1 MGKLIDSIRKEKK
14 ERAEQEKKQKATS
27 LTPQL
32 PSYSNVLAKQND
44 KYGLSAARKETSFDT
59 QPTEKLSLI
68 EQIKREKTAANAG
81 NIIDRLNT
89 WYKNSNNFMSN
100 YQTRFSG
107 LKGTYDD
114 PYDSGISDWLS
125 TVTEQK
131 SRFDAEADSILSYL
145 TTNRDL
151 FDEEW
156 LNATVTNLDFARKNQ
171 DSILKN
177 TEAYN
182 TFWSQFADENEYLG
196 YQNEYQKQ
204 KRIEGY
210 QSKYEGKGYED
221 IVSAL
226 GSMDD
231 SEEKDWLTY
240 ESLMRYDLNAGQ
252 EEIGRLTS
260 ILDVKNQIAAIKQEE
275 SILKLAIAKGDR
287 NAAEKLAKNN
297 QRLEALNST
306 WEHALSTYGS
316 EDNLNSLLS
325 SKRATYTQAE
335 RAQKAAELASVA
347 DPNSA
352 NYDPSFT
359 ENSQYQSTK
368 FTPENVLDKFFHT
381 TQYDL
386 GYDDLTHEYING
398 DEAFRAEVR
407 DKYRTYSSDNPYGD
421 DESPFEKAGYDKM
434 TEQQIATYNY
444 YYNTA
449 GKEKA
454 QEYLDSLEETLKYQ
468 VGVDIAKSKEGKL
481 ALQYIFAV
489 EAGIDQFEQGVGAW
503 FTGDDYIV
511 PSATQY
517 ASGIVRED
525 LAETGKKL
533 PDWLG
538 GASLGQLGYDA
549 INTTAN
555 MLPSILVST
564 VANAALPGVGTI
576 AGAGL
581 LGASAGGNARAEMLN
596 LGYSKE
602 QATSYGLMVG
612 IAEAGMEYLLGHI
625 PGLSKG
631 DGLFSTLGSK
641 VASKVDNAIS
651 RVAIALGD
659 KGTDILKAAAGK
671 AIGAVGGALDEAL
684 EEGLQTIIEPWLKEA
699 ATSVDWDDPKVDE
712 ILYSS
717 LLGAITSF
725 GFSAG
730 ETVIDGVSYPAR
742 QNAQAKEN
750 LGAYQGEIASEVVA
764 LDPKNSFA
772 KNMQAKVESGQ
783 ELSGAQLNRLV
794 KNYESSMTQKDIAT
808 MQKAAENKL
817 TERGERGDVKK
828 LAEIIVKAE
837 TGKKLTRAEE
847 STLNASDFGRSVRA
861 EMSKASLNSDQEM
874 DRWAEDIGT
883 DRINAEEY
891 NRKPLAPSRVSI
903 GGKTAATVAVKDTN
917 GNTIKA
923 EIQSV
928 EADGEKA
935 TFTLSNGETVASD
948 KVAFK
953 TEDAKLV
960 ADIATE
966 RVSRVEG
973 FTNEAATAMIK
984 GYDGNVSAVEYAEA
998 FSDAFELGANNEPS
1012 SKLVKAMNS
1021 GLSERVAHTAYVL
1034 GKESTKNVES
1044 VLKTDSKN
1052 GIINTN
1058 NESEAGYESGESLYL
1073 RDSGEWAGG
1082 QNTEGQV
1089 PRMEGGSGQAES
1101 RGETRH
1107 VADGEA
1113 ARLVNE
1119 GREVKVA
1126 DLGILGGSNVHT
1138 VRLVDQ
1144 ANETTTMKKAREA
1157 AEARGLKVKF
1167 FVGDNLTIKDKNGK
1181 WFAAR
1186 AFIKGE
1192 YVFIRADHPSYTAD
1206 QLMRHE
1212 LGHDKIAK
1220 GEVDIN
1226 AVRERL
1232 IETVGKE
1239 NIDFTAKI
1247 YADAYIGS
1255 GMSAEEIWEECI
1267 CDSLGDMNVFNGKE
1281 ARTFMAEML
1290 PEINKAINETKS
1302 PTQTRGS
1309 PEGKA
1314 SRDNLTDEQYY
1325 NFGWVRANDV
1335 ISSGYWKNFTSN
1347 YAEAVNNKNFDRITP
1362 NGEYMIEV
1370 YDANLNEGAQIID
1383 HIVFAKGDIGN
1394 PEITRI
1400 IEIDSKNET
1409 KLSDERGYIYAL
1421 ERNGIRAE
1429 ADDLLK
1435 IHTSANARSASQRER
1450 IGGSD
1455 ARNSSRLNA
1464 KRSRSEINANPITR
1478 TQVNEDENTVTITYK
1493 NGETVTE
1500 KFSSPEEAKASG
1512 KVGDAKFSIE
1522 FADDIANKQRQFAAD
1537 GLSRISSE
1545 ELEKAIADTA
1555 HMVNEM
1561 KPYANI
1567 LPQDKVGK
1575 TLVKNGSYDVSVE
1588 NTTVCIRTLAYN
1600 SFVDM
1605 VSEKVGRP
1613 LTQMESFLVSQ
1624 KLYDIAKEPQCLY
1637 CYVSLDRKAFNE
1649 MVIRYTEQRDAAI
1662 AAYEAA
1668 GKPKLPSSFNAE
1680 WTLFKEFLTGR
1691 KPTKNMWD
1699 RYVGWINAYNKGDR
1713 LVSLSDISTEAKRL
1727 ELVEGGGETA
1737 SQVKDILKYAQSA
1750 SWAKK
1755 QTQYVAYY
1763 DEILKLKPAVIRNL
1777 NNHYGMRWYSFSDYS
1792 GAFIVENM
1800 QQITDAAIRGLKG
1813 LSYTKDTD
1821 FAEIF
1826 APTGMNINISVYA
1839 KKTAEGGYEIDAK
1852 QSANIEE
1859 AIKLREQYP
1868 NVGIVVVATD
1878 KAGVE
1883 WALAQ
1888 EWSDVVIPFHT
1899 VRTGADVAEFYNWEI
1914 FNAEQNDTVSDQ
1926 NLWDAYTRDVGKK
1939 KASKMVYPSEH
1950 QNNRE
1955 TYLSICEKRG
1965 LTPRFKS
1972 FLENPN
1978 YMKLV
1983 NETRQSEGE
1992 TSPLKANYNLE
2003 AAERSFDKFV
2013 EKGGYYEGWY
2023 NDGIDVDGEADI
2035 VAEDV
2040 RAGKRANEVGYGRQD
2055 VNFEDVAK
2063 GRRVNREHGKASREL
2078 DTEYLSAVN
2087 RGDMETAQKMVD
2099 EAAKKAGY
2107 TIKAYH
2113 GSNADFTVFDKAR
2126 VGKGNDQY
2134 GAGFY
2139 FASNADVTELY
2150 GKKRYD
2156 TYLNIKKPVRLVS
2169 RPGDHGNPLYN
2180 ARITQAQAYQILK
2193 RHPLMYDKE
2202 NSPLGD
2208 FYDEYWSGG
2217 AKEWMVRDLAK
2228 KYDTIGAL
2236 DGDVVLYR
2244 DYPNELHEAIRD
2256 VTGYDGVV
2264 VYFETENMVDE
2275 RNDYY
2280 YVAWFDN
2287 QMKSADPVVRD
2298 DNGDVIPLTER
2309 FDPENND
2316 IRYSRELDD
2325 LSIDDFL
2332 LEALWED
2339 DNWDDLG
2346 LFGGD
2351 SSIED
2356 VSETL
2361 DIAPERIEI
2370 LFYREGLGDSY
2381 IDDGRK
2387 AVMTQARIDEAIE
2400 YNGASNP
2407 AYARRLITRI
2417 SPKDFI
2423 DLTVLRE
2430 NQNRAIFD
2438 AKVQGDH
2445 GNTMDGYDYEKAL
2458 KDSHSNPYLV
2468 IDLPTGQVIGHNGRH
2483 RMRAMELLGIQSV
2496 EIEVE
2501 LYDEGVVKY
2510 HDGIIKDLKISSQFD
2525 TKMQTILSNI
2535 IPLNESYRK
2544 DIENT
2549 YGEKHHPGARV
2560 KYSRELDF
2568 LDFMEQQT
2576 DREVLANAF
2585 ESVAQNDVEKAK
2597 LKDYRENIDRLNT
2610 EEEKLMKLRAE
2621 IKELS
2626 FAKGARDISKIAA
2639 LRQEAEKTANRIGI
2653 YDKRLLT
2660 LEASKPL
2667 RAVLEREKQK
2677 SYNRAKAEARADLD
2691 AYRERALM
2699 KQEELKT
2706 RYQESKKRGVEGR
2719 KKTEVRHKI
2728 QGVVGELNTLLLN
2741 PTAKKHIKEELRRGV
2756 AEALSAF
2763 NMDTIGAEERL
2774 AEINR
2779 KLQNES
2785 DPYEIARLL
2794 ESYNRI
2800 KNQDANL
2807 KEKLEKLNTAY
2818 EKIKDSD
2825 DIELNLAYQE
2835 IIQNSIKAVSEKV
2848 GDTSIRDMTLEE
2860 LELVY
2865 DLFKM
2870 IRHTIRDANK
2880 AFKAK
2885 KALTITQM
2893 SEAAN
2898 QEIRTVAG
2906 QPYQRNVVSATAQ
2919 RMGWSLLK
2927 PYVAFRTI
2935 GSDVFTDL
2943 YRELRNGEDTFYADV
2958 TEAQT
2963 FIEDQYDKHG
2973 FKNWDMKATKT
2984 FKSKSGKEFEL
2995 TLEQMMTLYAYSKRE
3010 QAHAHIM
3017 EGGIV
3022 FEDALVVK
3030 KNKLGVPIKY
3040 EVTTKD
3046 AFNLS
3051 VETFTEIAS
3060 SLTEEQKAFV
3070 DAMQAYL
3077 SEDMGAKGNEISMQL
3092 LGVKLFKEKFYLPI
3106 KSSRYYMN
3114 FKAEEAGEVK
3124 LRNPAFSKETVHH
3137 ANNPIVLHNF
3147 TDLWAEHINDM
3158 SMYHAFVLALEDFTR
3173 VYNYKT
3179 RTDANV
3185 ETMDTK
3191 ATLET
3196 AYPGVTNYINKFLK
3210 DMNGGVRVETVG
3222 WAEKLTSLS
3231 KKGAVLGS
3239 ASVAVQQPSAIM
3251 RAMAY
3256 INPKYFVGEK
3266 VSEGKH
3272 KEKWVELKKYAPIAG
3287 IKEMGRFD
3295 VGMGQSTPDWIKA
3308 EKNILE
3314 KGEDFLSL
3322 LPAFMDEVTWLSIWN
3337 AVKRETA
3344 HNYPKLATSSEAFL
3358 TLAGERFTDVI
3369 SLSQVYDSVFSR
3381 SDIMRN
3387 KSWIAKSLT
3396 AFMAEPT
3403 TTLNMLW
3410 DACVQGKR
3418 TGSKKGFVATTTAT
3432 GGAVMAAIVF
3442 NTFLKS
3448 FVMAMRDDDEDE
3460 SYIEKYLEHFA
3471 SDLKDDLNPL
3481 NLIPFVKD
3489 IWSIYK
3495 GYDVERMDMM
3505 LFSDLKDAIAAFD
3518 SDNKTLYEKWSGLI
3532 GAVSALFGVPFK
3544 NVERDVRALFNTIFG
3559 EREETTLEG
3568 MIYAIEKGWTG
3579 DEKSN
3584 GQQLYEAM
3592 LKGDAKHIERVKAR
3606 FEDQDAVDS
3615 AVYKALRDN
3624 DERITAAAE
3633 ARYNGDIA
3641 GYMSIAKEIIA
3652 EGIFSQDTVV
3662 SAINSKMN
3670 ALKKAEKTEDSEDLT
3685 SDKAESIYRVE
3696 DFYKAIRGNDIA
3708 TAYIVRED
3716 IINVA
3721 IDNGKSKKAAESA
3734 FESSVA
3740 SFVGDRY
3747 KSGLVGDKEAADML
3761 TNYAGMTE
3769 DEASSRIRY
3778 WAFVAE
3784 NPEYKD
3790 LSESAVNKYY
3800 DGYYKT
3806 EDEEEVLY
3814 CKSAQSF
3821 GITLDIYAE
3830 YVREKSGL
3838 TKKEDIMYIINI
3850 LPLTKEQKDALY
3862 YLNGWAKST
3871 IREAPWR

>member
-1 MGKLIDSIRKEKK
+1 MGKLIDAIKKEKK
-14 ERAEQEKKQKATS
+14 ERAEQEKKQKTAS

-32 PSYSNVLAKQND
+32 PSYSNVLAKNND
-44 KYGLSAARKETSFDT
+44 KYGLSAARTEKSFDV
-59 QPTEKLSLI
+59 QPTEKLGLI
-68 EQIKREKTAANAG
+68 DQIKRDKTAANSG
-81 NIIDRLNT
+81 SIVDRLNT
-89 WYKNSNNFMSN
+89 WYKNNNNFMSN

-107 LKGTYDD
+107 LTGTYDD
-114 PYDSGISDWLS
+114 PYDSGISDWLT

-131 SRFDAEADSILSYL
+131 SRFDAEAESILSYL

-156 LNATVTNLDFARKNQ
+156 LNATVTNLDYTRKQQ
-171 DSILKN
+171 DSIIKN
-177 TEAYN
+177 SEAYKN
-182 TFWSQFADENEYLG
+182 YWSQFADENEYLG
-196 YQNEYQKQ
+196 YQQEYQKQ
-204 KRIEGY
+204 KRYEGY
-210 QSKYEGKGYED
+210 QSKYEGQSYED
-221 IVSAL
+221 LVSAL
-226 GSMDD
+226 GTMDD
-231 SEEKDWLTY
+231 GEEKDWLKS
-240 ESLMRYDLNAGQ
+240 ESLMRYDLNSGR
-252 EEIGRLTS
+252 EEIDRLQSYADMYEEATS
-260 ILDVKNQIAAIKQEE
+260 SIPALKILIQQKERELKYGHFVDTAKVTKELNDAKNQLARYENTLSQLGNLDIN
-275 SILKLAIAKGDR
+275 KLKGDISQKS
-287 NAAEKLAKNN
+287 A
-297 QRLEALNST
+297 
-306 WEHALSTYGS
+306 
-316 EDNLNSLLS
+316 D
-325 SKRATYTQAE
+325 YTLAE

-347 DPNSA
+347 DENSKG
-352 NYDPSFT
+352 YDPEFNTYS
-359 ENSQYQSTK
+359 ELGQHIPY
-368 FTPENVLDKFFHT
+368 ENVGSVKHKN
-381 TQYDL
+381 
-386 GYDDLTHEYING
+386 GIAVYDDLKAATLALNEHRVGTELYTYENLSSRGEGILGYFEGLKGASEYNSENNKSVETFRKMNETEFATLAYYLKKDEENG
-398 DEAFRAEVR
+398 TDLA
-407 DKYRTYSSDNPYGD
+407 
-421 DESPFEKAGYDKM
+421 
-434 TEQQIATYNY
+434 
-444 YYNTA
+444 
-449 GKEKA
+449 A
-454 QEYLDSLEETLKYQ
+454 QYIDSIKETLNAR
-468 VGVDIAKSKEGKL
+468 VAVDIAESKKDNL
-481 ALQYIFAV
+481 ALQYVFAA
-489 EAGIDQFEQGVGAW
+489 EAGLDQFFQGRDAW
-503 FTGDDYIV
+503 FAGEDYIV
-511 PSATQY
+511 PSATQI
-517 ASGIVRED
+517 ASGMIRED
-525 LAETGKKL
+525 LAETGKQI
-533 PDWLG
+533 DWLG
-538 GASLGQLGYDA
+538 GTSLGQIGYDA
-549 INTTAN
+549 ISTTSN
-555 MLPSILVST
+555 MLPSILAST
-564 VANAALPGVGTI
+564 ASNMLIPGSGAVV
-576 AGAGL
+576 GAGV
-581 LGASAGGNARAEMLN
+581 LGMSAGGNARAEMIN
-596 LGYSKE
+596 LGYSAE
-602 QATSYGLMVG
+602 QANSYGLMVG
-612 IAEAGMEYLLGHI
+612 VAEAGMEYLLGHI

-631 DGLFSTLGSK
+631 DGIFSTLGTK

-659 KGTDILKAAAGK
+659 KGTAILKAAAGK

-699 ATSVDWDDPKVDE
+699 ATSVDWDAPNVDE
-712 ILYSS
+712 VLYSS

-730 ETVIDGVSYPAR
+730 ETVVQGVSYPAV
-742 QNAQAKEN
+742 QNAQAKETY
-750 LGAYQGEIASEVVA
+750 GDAQSELAAEAVA
-764 LDPKNSFA
+764 LNPNNTFA
-772 KNMQAKVESGQ
+772 KNMQAKVDGGK
-783 ELSGAQLNRLV
+783 ELSGAQLNKLV
-794 KNYESSMTQKDIAT
+794 KLNEAAKGKEAAESSAT
-808 MQKAAENKL
+808 VSDMEKGTENSTVAREGVASNAEAKSATNA
-817 TERGERGDVKK
+817 T
-828 LAEIIVKAE
+828 VKANE
-837 TGKKLTRAEE
+837 ASEGNSAAMVVAK
-847 STLNASDFGRSVRA
+847 NA
-861 EMSKASLNSDQEM
+861 K
-874 DRWAEDIGT
+874 
-883 DRINAEEY
+883 
-891 NRKPLAPSRVSI
+891 
-903 GGKTAATVAVKDTN
+903 GKTVN
-917 GNTIKA
+917 A

-935 TFTLSNGETVASD
+935 TFTLSNGETVSSD

-966 RVSRVEG
+966 RVSRVDG

-1021 GLSERVAHTAYVL
+1021 GLSESVAHAAYVL

-1058 NESEAGYESGESLYL
+1058 INESEAGYESGESIHL
-1073 RDSGEWAGG
+1073 RDGGEWAGG

-1089 PRMEGGSGQAES
+1089 SRMESSAGQAES
-1101 RGETRH
+1101 RGEINRG
-1107 VADGEA
+1107 VADSEA

-1119 GREVKVA
+1119 GQEVKVA
-1126 DLGILGGSNVHT
+1126 DLGILGGSSEHT
-1138 VRLVDQ
+1138 VKLVDQ
-1144 ANETTTMKKAREA
+1144 ANETSSMKEARKN

-1186 AFIKGE
+1186 AFVKGE
-1192 YVFIRADHPSYTAD
+1192 YVFVRADHSKYTSD

-1212 LGHDKIAK
+1212 IGHDKIAK
-1220 GEVDIN
+1220 GEVDIK

-1232 IETVGKE
+1232 VEKVGKE
-1239 NIDFTAKI
+1239 NVDFTAKI

-1281 ARTFMAEML
+1281 ARAFMEGML
-1290 PEINKAINETKS
+1290 PEINKAISETKS

-1314 SRDNLTDEQYY
+1314 SWERHDLYTATKAFAREVAPGLRGAFARSLAFQTNDMSEGEIRILLVAGYIFEADGYMHGRMLAPY
-1325 NFGWVRANDV
+1325 NENTKKLLEVKE
-1335 ISSGYWKNFTSN
+1335 SGYD
-1347 YAEAVNNKNFDRITP
+1347 EIDE
-1362 NGEYMIEV
+1362 NGETAGLWSQAVQNAEQRGSS
-1370 YDANLNEGAQIID
+1370 DID
-1383 HIVFAKGDIGN
+1383 VS
-1394 PEITRI
+1394 R
-1400 IEIDSKNET
+1400 
-1409 KLSDERGYIYAL
+1409 RG
-1421 ERNGIRAE
+1421 RSG
-1429 ADDLLK
+1429 ADDRLLG
-1435 IHTSANARSASQRER
+1435 ASSE
-1450 IGGSD
+1450 
-1455 ARNSSRLNA
+1455 RNSSGNNERVRETLETKEEA
-1464 KRSRSEINANPITR
+1464 ERILSQLKKLYGLEEASEASK
-1478 TQVNEDENTVTITYK
+1478 Y
-1493 NGETVTE
+1493 
-1500 KFSSPEEAKASG
+1500 SSPEEAKASG
-1512 KVGDAKFSIE
+1512 SVSDAKFSIE

-1561 KPYANI
+1561 KPYSNI

-1680 WTLFKEFLTGR
+1680 WTLFKEFLNGR

-1727 ELVEGGGETA
+1727 ELVEGGGDIA

-1839 KKTAEGGYEIDAK
+1839 KKTESGYEIDAK

-1983 NETRQSEGE
+1983 NETRQSEGQ
-1992 TSPLKANYNLE
+1992 TSPLKAVYNLE

-2063 GRRVNREHGKASREL
+2063 GRKTNREHGKASREL

-2298 DNGDVIPLTER
+2298 DNGDVIPLAER

-2316 IRYSRELDD
+2316 IRYSREL
-2325 LSIDDFL
+2325 
-2332 LEALWED
+2332 E
-2339 DNWDDLG
+2339 
-2346 LFGGD
+2346 
-2351 SSIED
+2351 
-2356 VSETL
+2356 
-2361 DIAPERIEI
+2361 
-2370 LFYREGLGDSY
+2370 
-2381 IDDGRK
+2381 
-2387 AVMTQARIDEAIE
+2387 
-2400 YNGASNP
+2400 
-2407 AYARRLITRI
+2407 
-2417 SPKDFI
+2417 
-2423 DLTVLRE
+2423 
-2430 NQNRAIFD
+2430 
-2438 AKVQGDH
+2438 
-2445 GNTMDGYDYEKAL
+2445 
-2458 KDSHSNPYLV
+2458 
-2468 IDLPTGQVIGHNGRH
+2468 
-2483 RMRAMELLGIQSV
+2483 
-2496 EIEVE
+2496 
-2501 LYDEGVVKY
+2501 
-2510 HDGIIKDLKISSQFD
+2510 
-2525 TKMQTILSNI
+2525 
-2535 IPLNESYRK
+2535 
-2544 DIENT
+2544 
-2549 YGEKHHPGARV
+2549 
-2560 KYSRELDF
+2560 F

-2597 LKDYRENIDRLNT
+2597 LKDYRENVNRLNT

-2626 FAKGARDISKIAA
+2626 FAKGARDISKIAE
-2639 LRQEAEKTANRIGI
+2639 LREEAEKTSNRIGI

-2699 KQEELKT
+2699 KQQELKT
-2706 RYQESKKRGVEGR
+2706 RYQESKRRGVEGR
-2719 KKTEVRHKI
+2719 HKTEVRHKI

-2785 DPYEIARLL
+2785 DPYEIERLL

-2807 KEKLEKLNTAY
+2807 KVKLEKLNTAY
-2818 EKIKDSD
+2818 EKIKDTD

-2835 IIQNSIKAVSEKV
+2835 VIQNSIKAVSEKV
-2848 GDTSIRDMTLEE
+2848 GDTSIRDMTLEQ
-2860 LELVY
+2860 LEMVY

-2880 AFKAK
+2880 AFNAK

-2893 SEAAN
+2893 AEAAN
-2898 QEIRTVAG
+2898 QEVRTVGG
-2906 QPYQRNVVSATAQ
+2906 QPYQRNAISAALL
-2919 RMGWSLLK
+2919 RSGWTFLK

-2935 GSDVFTDL
+2935 GSDTFTDL
-2943 YRELRNGEDTFYADV
+2943 YRELRNGEDTFYKDV
-2958 TEAQT
+2958 NEAQA
-2963 FIEDQYDKHG
+2963 FIEEQYKKHG

-3022 FEDALVVK
+3022 LEDALVVK

-3051 VETFTEIAS
+3051 VDTFTEIAS
-3060 SLTEEQKAFV
+3060 SLTKEQKAFV

-3077 SEDMGAKGNEISMQL
+3077 SEDMGAKGNEISMKL

-3124 LRNPAFSKETVHH
+3124 LRSPSFSKETVHH

-3158 SMYHAFVLALEDFTR
+3158 SMYHSFVLALEDFTR

-3196 AYPGVTNYINKFLK
+3196 AYPGVTKYINKFLK
-3210 DMNGGVRVETVG
+3210 DMNGGVRSETVG
-3222 WAEKLTSLS
+3222 FAEKLTSLA

-3239 ASVAVQQPSAIM
+3239 ASVAIQQPSAIM

-3266 VSEGKH
+3266 VSEGNH
-3272 KEKWVELKKYAPIAG
+3272 KQKWEELKKYAPIAG

-3295 VGMGQSTPDWIKA
+3295 VGMGASTKDI
-3308 EKNILE
+3308 ILTE
-3314 KGEDFLSL
+3314 NHESTLSL
-3322 LPAFMDEVTWLSIWN
+3322 IKKLDVKGVAANAKDFVVDSNYRDEVISKGPAFMDEVTWLSIWN

-3344 HNYPKLATSSEAFL
+3344 HNHPKLATSSEEFL

-3381 SDIMRN
+3381 SDLMRN

-3396 AFMAEPT
+3396 AFMAEPS

-3410 DACVQGKR
+3410 DSCVQGKR
-3418 TGSKKGFVATTTAT
+3418 TGNVKGLVATTAST

-3442 NTFLKS
+3442 NSFLKS

-3460 SYIEKYLEHFA
+3460 SYIEKYLESFVG
-3471 SDLKDDLNPL
+3471 DLKDNLNPL

-3489 IWSIYK
+3489 IVSIFK
-3495 GYDVERMDMM
+3495 GYDVERMDVA
-3505 LFSDLKDAIAAFD
+3505 LISDLKDAWDAFD

-3532 GAVSALFGVPFK
+3532 GAVSALFGVPVK
-3544 NVERDVRALFNTIFG
+3544 NIERDARALFNTIFG
-3559 EREETTLEG
+3559 EHEETTLEG
-3568 MIYAIEKGWTG
+3568 MLYAIEKGWTG

-3592 LKGDAKHIERVKAR
+3592 LKGDTKHIERVKAR
-3606 FEDQDAVDS
+3606 FEDQDAIDS
-3615 AVYKALRDN
+3615 ALYKALKENDVRVKEAAKARDG
-3624 DERITAAAE
+3624 
-3633 ARYNGDIA
+3633 GDIA
-3641 GYMSIAKEIIA
+3641 GFTAIAKEIVG
-3652 EGIFSQDTVV
+3652 EGIFSQDNVV
-3662 SAINSKMN
+3662 AAINSEIRAFSSKISE
-3670 ALKKAEKTEDSEDLT
+3670 AASAKLAGEEKEYKDMLGKLVETYEGVYTREEIEEAIAKSEPKESTDSDEI
-3685 SDKAESIYRVE
+3685 KSIYVVE
-3696 DFYKAIRGNDIA
+3696 DFYKAVRGNDLA
-3708 TAYIVRED
+3708 TAYAVRED
-3716 IINVA
+3716 IIGAAV
-3721 IDNGKSKKAAESA
+3721 DNGKSRKAAESV
-3734 FESSVA
+3734 FESSVS

-3747 KSGLVGDKEAADML
+3747 KSGLIEDEVAADML
-3761 TNYAGMTE
+3761 TNYAGMSE
-3769 DEASSRIRY
+3769 AEASSRIRY
-3778 WAFVAE
+3778 WAFVTE

-3821 GITLDIYAE
+3821 GITLDVYAE

-3838 TKKEDIMYIINI
+3838 TKKEDIMYIINT

>member
-1 MGKLIDSIRKEKK
+1 MSLAERRKRLQELK
-14 ERAEQEKKQKATS
+14 EQEKNGTSTASMTTTRVSDYRSERSKRLAEIKQAEQQDRLTS
-27 LTPQL
+27 LSSEL
-32 PSYSNVLAKQND
+32 
-44 KYGLSAARKETSFDT
+44 TSRIDT
-59 QPTEKLSLI
+59 WFKNNE
-68 EQIKREKTAANAG
+68 NYV
-81 NIIDRLNT
+81 NN
-89 WYKNSNNFMSN
+89 YKS
-100 YQTRFSG
+100 RFSG
-107 LKGTYDD
+107 VTGSYTD
-114 PYDSGISDWLS
+114 PYDSDISNWVS
-125 TVTEQK
+125 TVTTQK
-131 SRFDAEADSILSYL
+131 SNFD
-145 TTNRDL
+145 
-151 FDEEW
+151 
-156 LNATVTNLDFARKNQ
+156 
-171 DSILKN
+171 
-177 TEAYN
+177 TEAASIKSIIEENKDYLN
-182 TFWSQFADENEYLG
+182 SDWVNEVFSAFDSASKVQSDIVGASNSFGEYWSQWESPEAYAEWAGAVAE
-196 YQNEYQKQ
+196 
-204 KRIEGY
+204 R
-210 QSKYEGKGYED
+210 
-221 IVSAL
+221 
-226 GSMDD
+226 
-231 SEEKDWLTY
+231 EKLLSVD
-240 ESLMRYDLNAGQ
+240 
-252 EEIGRLTS
+252 LTS
-260 ILDVKNQIAAIKQEE
+260 SANDIAVLENVYNAVKHAESEIQRLESEKQMLNLAAAKGSADARAQLEANEKQIAAHKQTLQE
-275 SILKLAIAKGDR
+275 ADAKYYS
-287 NAAEKLAKNN
+287 K
-297 QRLEALNST
+297 
-306 WEHALSTYGS
+306 
-316 EDNLNSLLS
+316 DNLSALLS
-325 SKRATYTQAE
+325 SKKAEYTTAE
-335 RAQKAAELASVA
+335 RAQNAAKLASVA
-347 DPNSA
+347 DANSEL
-352 NYDPSFT
+352 YDPNFDAYS
-359 ENSQYQSTK
+359 E
-368 FTPENVLDKFFHT
+368 
-381 TQYDL
+381 L
-386 GYDDLTHEYING
+386 GKAISYESVGGSKKQNGITVYDDLKAATLALNEYYAGEELFTKDMLVPGKGISGYIQGLKGISEYNSENIKVVDTFREMNENEFATLAYYLKKDEENG
-398 DEAFRAEVR
+398 TDLAEQYV
-407 DKYRTYSSDNPYGD
+407 
-421 DESPFEKAGYDKM
+421 ES
-434 TEQQIATYNY
+434 IR
-444 YYNTA
+444 
-449 GKEKA
+449 
-454 QEYLDSLEETLKYQ
+454 ETLNTR
-468 VGVDIAKSKEGKL
+468 VAVDIAEAKKDNL
-481 ALQYIFAV
+481 ALQYVFAA
-489 EAGIDQFEQGVGAW
+489 EAGLDQFYQGRDAW
-503 FTGDDYIV
+503 FADEDYIV
-511 PSATQY
+511 PSATQI
-517 ASGIVRED
+517 ASGMIRED
-525 LAETGKKL
+525 LAETGKQIE
-533 PDWLG
+533 WLG
-538 GASLGQLGYDA
+538 GVSLGQIGYDA

-555 MLPSILVST
+555 MLPSILAST
-564 VANAALPGVGTI
+564 AVNMAVP
-576 AGAGL
+576 GAGTVVGAGV
-581 LGASAGGNARAEMLN
+581 LGMSAGGNARAEMLN

-612 IAEAGMEYLLGHI
+612 VAEAGMEYLLGHI

-631 DGLFSTLGSK
+631 DGVFSTLGTK
-641 VASKVDNAIS
+641 VATKIDNAIS

-659 KGTDILKAAAGK
+659 KGVEILQMVAGK

-730 ETVIDGVSYPAR
+730 ETVLQSVSSPIR
-742 QNAQAKEN
+742 QNAEAKQN
-750 LGAYQGEIASEVVA
+750 LGAYQSEIAAEAVA
-764 LDPKNSFA
+764 LNPNSKFA
-772 KNMQAKVESGQ
+772 QNMQAKVEGGKD
-783 ELSGAQLNRLV
+783 LSGAQLNRLV
-794 KNYESSMTQKDIAT
+794 KNYESSLSKNDADKIKSATVSRLTELGESGDVEVIASALT
-808 MQKAAENKL
+808 KQLTGKTLSIAERTALKKSTFGQRVANELNADNIRSGGYTSAWAENLGTDRVNVK
-817 TERGERGDVKK
+817 EYNRGLMESEDAPKRVALPKSASSVAVKNAK
-828 LAEIIVKAE
+828 
-837 TGKKLTRAEE
+837 GKT
-847 STLNASDFGRSVRA
+847 VRA
-861 EMSKASLNSDQEM
+861 EIKGVEVNGKQE
-874 DRWAEDIGT
+874 
-883 DRINAEEY
+883 
-891 NRKPLAPSRVSI
+891 V
-903 GGKTAATVAVKDTN
+903 
-917 GNTIKA
+917 
-923 EIQSV
+923 
-928 EADGEKA
+928 
-935 TFTLSNGETVASD
+935 FTLTNGETVKRGD
-948 KVAFK
+948 VAFQS
-953 TEDAKLV
+953 EDAKLV
-960 ADIATE
+960 ADTAVE

-973 FTNEAATAMIK
+973 FTDEAATAMIK
-984 GYDGNVSAVEYAEA
+984 GYDGSVGAARYITLFDEA
-998 FSDAFELGANNEPS
+998 YELGAADKPS
-1012 SKLVKAMNS
+1012 SNLTRVMNG
-1021 GLSERVAHTAYVL
+1021 GLGESAAYAAYVL

-1044 VLKTDSKN
+1044 VLKTESKN

-1058 NESEAGYESGESLYL
+1058 NNSEAENESGESIHL
-1073 RDSGEWAGG
+1073 RDSGERAGG
-1082 QNTEGQV
+1082 KNTGRQISRVE
-1089 PRMEGGSGQAES
+1089 SSTGQAES
-1101 RGETRH
+1101 RGENTRN

-1113 ARLVNE
+1113 ARFVNE

-1126 DLGILGGSNVHT
+1126 DLGILGGSSEHT

-1144 ANETTTMKKAREA
+1144 ANETSSMKEARAA

-1167 FVGDNLTIKDKNGK
+1167 FVGDNLTIKGKDGK

-1192 YVFIRADHPSYTAD
+1192 YVFIRADHPKYTSD

-1212 LGHDKIAK
+1212 LGHDMIAK
-1220 GEVDIN
+1220 GEVDID

-1232 IETVGKE
+1232 IEAVGKDK
-1239 NIDFTAKI
+1239 IDEVAEA
-1247 YADAYIGS
+1247 YADAYDGS
-1255 GMSAEEIWEECI
+1255 GLSAEEVWEECI
-1267 CDSLGDMNVFNGKE
+1267 CDSLGDMNIFAGKDVVNDLL
-1281 ARTFMAEML
+1281 MADMI
-1290 PEINKAINETKS
+1290 PEINRAANEGKS
-1302 PTQTRGS
+1302 PTQMRGS

-1314 SRDNLTDEQYY
+1314 SRDTNRYTEKEYRD
-1325 NFGWVRANDV
+1325 FGWARANDV
-1335 ISSGYWKNFTSN
+1335 ISASESEDLRSKFAAIVSGQAIAPKTKS
-1347 YAEAVNNKNFDRITP
+1347 
-1362 NGEYMIEV
+1362 GEYMIAIGEDV
-1370 YDANLNEGAQIID
+1370 NNKIAYM
-1383 HIVFAKGDIGN
+1383 KGTITD
-1394 PEITRI
+1394 PVITRVL
-1400 IEIDSKNET
+1400 EIDEYNET
-1409 KLSDERGYIYAL
+1409 KLDEKRRETYAL
-1421 ERNGIRAE
+1421 EGRGIQR
-1429 ADDLLK
+1429 K
-1435 IHTSANARSASQRER
+1435 TGGIFHVNTSASFRGTEHQQRNSRQGERHNNQLNSQRS
-1450 IGGSD
+1450 GSGKTAYRFEAKFD
-1455 ARNSSRLNA
+1455 DDGNEVSR
-1464 KRSRSEINANPITR
+1464 K
-1478 TQVNEDENTVTITYK
+1478 Y
-1493 NGETVTE
+1493 
-1500 KFSSPEEAKASG
+1500 SSPEEAKTSG
-1512 KVGDAKFSIE
+1512 KVSDAKFSIE

-1555 HMVNEM
+1555 HMVSEM

-1680 WTLFKEFLTGR
+1680 WTLFKEFLAGR

-1727 ELVEGGGETA
+1727 ELVEGGGDIA

-1839 KKTAEGGYEIDAK
+1839 KKTADGGYEIDAK
-1852 QSANIEE
+1852 QSADIQKAIE
-1859 AIKLREQYP
+1859 LRKEYP

-1983 NETRQSEGE
+1983 NETRQSEGQ
-1992 TSPLKANYNLE
+1992 TSPLKAKYNLE

-2040 RAGKRANEVGYGRQD
+2040 RAGRRANEVGYGRQD

-2063 GRRVNREHGKASREL
+2063 GRRVNREHGKA
-2078 DTEYLSAVN
+2078 
-2087 RGDMETAQKMVD
+2087 
-2099 EAAKKAGY
+2099 
-2107 TIKAYH
+2107 
-2113 GSNADFTVFDKAR
+2113 
-2126 VGKGNDQY
+2126 
-2134 GAGFY
+2134 
-2139 FASNADVTELY
+2139 
-2150 GKKRYD
+2150 
-2156 TYLNIKKPVRLVS
+2156 
-2169 RPGDHGNPLYN
+2169 
-2180 ARITQAQAYQILK
+2180 
-2193 RHPLMYDKE
+2193 
-2202 NSPLGD
+2202 
-2208 FYDEYWSGG
+2208 
-2217 AKEWMVRDLAK
+2217 
-2228 KYDTIGAL
+2228 
-2236 DGDVVLYR
+2236 
-2244 DYPNELHEAIRD
+2244 
-2256 VTGYDGVV
+2256 
-2264 VYFETENMVDE
+2264 
-2275 RNDYY
+2275 
-2280 YVAWFDN
+2280 
-2287 QMKSADPVVRD
+2287 
-2298 DNGDVIPLTER
+2298 
-2309 FDPENND
+2309 
-2316 IRYSRELDD
+2316 
-2325 LSIDDFL
+2325 
-2332 LEALWED
+2332 
-2339 DNWDDLG
+2339 
-2346 LFGGD
+2346 
-2351 SSIED
+2351 
-2356 VSETL
+2356 
-2361 DIAPERIEI
+2361 
-2370 LFYREGLGDSY
+2370 
-2381 IDDGRK
+2381 
-2387 AVMTQARIDEAIE
+2387 
-2400 YNGASNP
+2400 
-2407 AYARRLITRI
+2407 
-2417 SPKDFI
+2417 
-2423 DLTVLRE
+2423 
-2430 NQNRAIFD
+2430 
-2438 AKVQGDH
+2438 
-2445 GNTMDGYDYEKAL
+2445 
-2458 KDSHSNPYLV
+2458 
-2468 IDLPTGQVIGHNGRH
+2468 
-2483 RMRAMELLGIQSV
+2483 
-2496 EIEVE
+2496 
-2501 LYDEGVVKY
+2501 
-2510 HDGIIKDLKISSQFD
+2510 
-2525 TKMQTILSNI
+2525 
-2535 IPLNESYRK
+2535 
-2544 DIENT
+2544 
-2549 YGEKHHPGARV
+2549 
-2560 KYSRELDF
+2560 SRELDF

-2597 LKDYRENIDRLNT
+2597 LKDYRENIDRLNA

-2626 FAKGARDISKIAA
+2626 FAKGARDISKIAE

-2677 SYNRAKAEARADLD
+2677 TYNRAKAEARADLD

-2699 KQEELKT
+2699 KQEALKT
-2706 RYQESKKRGVEGR
+2706 RYQESKARGVEGR

-2728 QGVVGELNTLLLN
+2728 KGIVGELDTLLRN
-2741 PTAKKHIKEELRRGV
+2741 PTSKKHIKEELRRGV
-2756 AEALSAF
+2756 AEALMAF

-2774 AEINR
+2774 AEINK

-2785 DPYEIARLL
+2785 DPYEIAHLL

-2835 IIQNSIKAVSEKV
+2835 VIQNSIKAVSEKV
-2848 GDTSIRDMTLEE
+2848 GDTSIRDMTLEQ
-2860 LELVY
+2860 LEMVY

-2943 YRELRNGEDTFYADV
+2943 YRELRNGEDTFYTDV
-2958 TEAQT
+2958 KESID
-2963 FIEDQYDKHG
+2963 FVEEQYKKHG
-2973 FKNWDMKATKT
+2973 FKDWDMKETKT

-3051 VETFTEIAS
+3051 VDTFTQIAS
-3060 SLTEEQKAFV
+3060 TLTEEQKAFV
-3070 DAMQAYL
+3070 DEMQAYL
-3077 SEDMGAKGNEISMQL
+3077 SDTMGAKGNEISMQL

-3106 KSSRYYMN
+3106 KSSQYYMN

-3124 LRNPAFSKETVHH
+3124 LRSPAFSKETVHH

-3158 SMYHAFVLALEDFTR
+3158 SMYHSFVLALEDFTR

-3179 RTDANV
+3179 KTDANV

-3196 AYPGVTNYINKFLK
+3196 AYPGVTKYINKFLK
-3210 DMNGGVRVETVG
+3210 DMNGGVRSETVG
-3222 WAEKLTSLS
+3222 FAEKMTSLA

-3239 ASVAVQQPSAIM
+3239 ASVTIQQPSAIM

-3266 VSEGKH
+3266 VSKGNH
-3272 KEKWVELKKYAPIAG
+3272 KEKWEELKKYAPIAG

-3295 VGMGQSTPDWIKA
+3295 VGMGASTTDLIKA
-3308 EKNILE
+3308 DKNFLE
-3314 KGEDFLSL
+3314 KAEDVLSL
-3322 LPAFMDEVTWLSIWN
+3322 PPAFMDEVTWLTIWN

-3344 HNYPKLATSSEAFL
+3344 HNYPKLATSSEEFKQ
-3358 TLAGERFTDVI
+3358 LAGERFTDVI

-3381 SDIMRN
+3381 SDLMRN

-3410 DACVQGKR
+3410 DSCVQGKR
-3418 TGSKKGFVATTTAT
+3418 TGGKKGFATQAAT
-3432 GGAVMAAIVF
+3432 GGAIFASIVF
-3442 NTFLKS
+3442 NSILKS
-3448 FVMAMRDDDEDE
+3448 FVTAMRDDDEDE
-3460 SYIEKYLEHFA
+3460 SYIEKYFEHLA
-3471 SDLKDDLNPL
+3471 SELKD
-3481 NLIPFVKD
+3481 NLTPFNIIPFAKD
-3489 IWSIYK
+3489 IWSIFK
-3495 GYDVERMDMM
+3495 GYDVERMDLI
-3505 LFSDLKDAIAAFD
+3505 LFSDLKDAIDAFD
-3518 SDNKTLYEKWSGLI
+3518 SKNKTLYDKWSGLI
-3532 GAVSALFGVPFK
+3532 GAIAALRGIPVK
-3544 NVERDVRALFNTIFG
+3544 NIERDVRALFNTIFG
-3559 EREETTLEG
+3559 KREHTTLEG
-3568 MIYAIEKGWTG
+3568 WLYAIEKGWTG

-3592 LKGDAKHIERVKAR
+3592 LKGDTKHIERVKAR
-3606 FEDQDAVDS
+3606 FEDQKDIEA
-3615 AVYKALRDN
+3615 AVYKALKEN
-3624 DERITAAAE
+3624 DVRVKEAAK
-3633 ARYNGDIA
+3633 ARNNGDIA
-3641 GYMSIAKEIIA
+3641 GYTEIAKEIVG
-3652 EGIFSQDTVV
+3652 EGIFSQDNVV
-3662 SAINSKMN
+3662 AAINSEIRAFSSKISE
-3670 ALKKAEKTEDSEDLT
+3670 AASAKLAGEAKEYKDILDKLIETYKGVYTREEIEDAIAKSEPKESTD
-3685 SDKAESIYRVE
+3685 SDEIKSIYVVE
-3696 DFYKAIRGNDIA
+3696 DFYKAVRGNDIA

-3721 IDNGKSKKAAESA
+3721 IDNGKSRKAAESD
-3734 FESSVA
+3734 FEESIA
-3740 SFVGDRY
+3740 KYVGNRY
-3747 KSGLVGDKEAADML
+3747 KEGLIGDDDAARIL
-3761 TNYAGMTE
+3761 TEFGGKTE
-3769 DEASSRIRY
+3769 DEASSSIRY
-3778 WAFVAE
+3778 WAFKAE
-3784 NPEYKD
+3784 NPEYAD

-3800 DGYYKT
+3800 DGAYKDG
-3806 EDEEEVLY
+3806 ELHG
-3814 CKSAQSF
+3814 KSAQSY
-3821 GITLDIYAE
+3821 GISLDIYAE
-3830 YVREKSGL
+3830 YIRGKAGL
-3838 TKKEDIMYIINI
+3838 SLKEDIMYIINT

-3862 YLNGWAKST
+3862 YLNTNWSKNE
-3871 IREAPWR
+3871 IRKAPWR

>member
-1 MGKLIDSIRKEKK
+1 MGKLIDAIKKKKK
-14 ERAEQEKKQKATS
+14 EQAEQEEKRAEST

-32 PSYSNVLAKQND
+32 PSYSSVLAKNND
-44 KYGLSAARKETSFDT
+44 KYGFSEAREEKSFGT
-59 QPTEKLSLI
+59 QSEQKLGLI
-68 EQIKREKTAANAG
+68 DKIKRKKTAANADS
-81 NIIDRLNT
+81 IVDRLNT
-89 WYKNSNNFMSN
+89 WYKNNNVFMSN
-100 YQTRFSG
+100 YKDRVSNVTGS
-107 LKGTYDD
+107 YND
-114 PYDSGISDWLS
+114 PYDAGTSDWLA

-145 TTNRDL
+145 SANRDL

-156 LNATVTNLDFARKNQ
+156 LNATVTNLDLTRKQQ
-171 DSILKN
+171 DAILKD
-177 TEAYN
+177 TEGYN
-182 TFWSQFADENEYLG
+182 KYWSQWDSEDAYKRYQKISSISDMSSEQIKKYLNGSDPVAFTTDDGQEVTWEDLYNSKFYEELMGSEDFDKYSQIGASIKNPSYAAANGSDNFLGWKNPFAKGEEIGNIVTFSRDNIEDITKAAAGANSNADLASGIGDYRYKYMKDEEVDIYNYYLGIGDTEKAAEYLA
-196 YQNEYQKQ
+196 YLDE
-204 KRIEGY
+204 
-210 QSKYEGKGYED
+210 
-221 IVSAL
+221 
-226 GSMDD
+226 
-231 SEEKDWLTY
+231 
-240 ESLMRYDLNAGQ
+240 DLNARWG
-252 EEIGRLTS
+252 EEIAGRADSNAVSRLVFGLS
-260 ILDVKNQIAAIKQEE
+260 AGLDQYVSGVQNLKSFITGDEGIATTPTQFASSAI
-275 SILKLAIAKGDR
+275 R
-287 NAAEKLAKNN
+287 EKLN
-297 QRLEALNST
+297 
-306 WEHALSTYGS
+306 GIGG
-316 EDNLNSLLS
+316 
-325 SKRATYTQAE
+325 
-335 RAQKAAELASVA
+335 VA
-347 DPNSA
+347 
-352 NYDPSFT
+352 
-359 ENSQYQSTK
+359 
-368 FTPENVLDKFFHT
+368 
-381 TQYDL
+381 YDL
-386 GYDDLTHEYING
+386 
-398 DEAFRAEVR
+398 
-407 DKYRTYSSDNPYGD
+407 
-421 DESPFEKAGYDKM
+421 
-434 TEQQIATYNY
+434 
-444 YYNTA
+444 
-449 GKEKA
+449 A
-454 QEYLDSLEETLKYQ
+454 QT
-468 VGVDIAKSKEGKL
+468 
-481 ALQYIFAV
+481 
-489 EAGIDQFEQGVGAW
+489 
-503 FTGDDYIV
+503 TG
-511 PSATQY
+511 
-517 ASGIVRED
+517 
-525 LAETGKKL
+525 
-533 PDWLG
+533 
-538 GASLGQLGYDA
+538 
-549 INTTAN
+549 N
-555 MLPSILVST
+555 MLPSILVGGVAGGPAGLATMGAGVAGNAYSEMRKLGYDEWQSRGYAVLATASEVTLQKLLGGISSLGGGSEGIFQT
-564 VANAALPGVGTI
+564 VASKIVPKLDNAIARVAISLGGNMLDEGLEEAIQSVLEPVFKSLVTGEGYHIDLEGVLYS
-576 AGAGL
+576 GL
-581 LGASAGGNARAEMLN
+581 LGALSAGFLEGAPTIA
-596 LGYSKE
+596 GTAIDSK
-602 QATSYGLMVG
+602 AANKSYGKNVEG
-612 IAEAGMEYLLGHI
+612 I
-625 PGLSKG
+625 
-631 DGLFSTLGSK
+631 
-641 VASKVDNAIS
+641 VAKSLEIDPENAH
-651 RVAIALGD
+651 
-659 KGTDILKAAAGK
+659 
-671 AIGAVGGALDEAL
+671 
-684 EEGLQTIIEPWLKEA
+684 
-699 ATSVDWDDPKVDE
+699 
-712 ILYSS
+712 
-717 LLGAITSF
+717 
-725 GFSAG
+725 
-730 ETVIDGVSYPAR
+730 
-742 QNAQAKEN
+742 AQR
-750 LGAYQGEIASEVVA
+750 
-764 LDPKNSFA
+764 
-772 KNMQAKVESGQ
+772 MQAKLDKGKNVSGYQ
-783 ELSGAQLNRLV
+783 INRLLEA
-794 KNYESSMTQKDIAT
+794 NDTA
-808 MQKAAENKL
+808 MQAQDTTAIREAVTNRL
-817 TERGERGDVKK
+817 TELGETGDISAITDAIVKLRTGEKLSNAEKQTIRKSKSGERVVNESDRKNMWSGTHTSAWMEKV
-828 LAEIIVKAE
+828 
-837 TGKKLTRAEE
+837 AEE
-847 STLNASDFGRSVRA
+847 RAAANKEYFTTLKSASVTEETSATVSETEKVENELPTASESDHIREVTKKVETSV
-861 EMSKASLNSDQEM
+861 
-874 DRWAEDIGT
+874 
-883 DRINAEEY
+883 
-891 NRKPLAPSRVSI
+891 
-903 GGKTAATVAVKDTN
+903 GKTAATVAVKDTN

-928 EADGEKA
+928 EVEGERES
-935 TFTLSNGETVASD
+935 FTLSNGETVARD
-948 KVAFK
+948 KVAFN

-960 ADIATE
+960 ADIAVE

-984 GYDGNVSAVEYAEA
+984 GYDGSVGAAQYAEA
-998 FSDAFELGANNEPS
+998 FSDAFELGANNAPA
-1012 SKLVKAMNS
+1012 SKLVRMMNS
-1021 GLSERVAHTAYVL
+1021 GLSETVANTAYVL
-1034 GKESTKNVES
+1034 GKESSKNVES
-1044 VLKTDSKN
+1044 VLNSDTKN

-1058 NESEAGYESGESLYL
+1058 NESEAGNENTEGVHL

-1089 PRMEGGSGQAES
+1089 FRMESSSGQDQSGA
-1101 RGETRH
+1101 ETRH
-1107 VADGEA
+1107 VADSEA

-1126 DLGILGGSNVHT
+1126 DLGILGGSSVHT

-1144 ANETTTMKKAREA
+1144 ANETTTMKKARED
-1157 AEARGLKVKF
+1157 AESRGLKVKF
-1167 FVGDNLTIKDKNGK
+1167 FVGDNLTIKGKNGN
-1181 WFAAR
+1181 WFAAQ
-1186 AFIKGE
+1186 AYVLGE
-1192 YVFIRADHPSYTAD
+1192 HVLVRADHPTLTSD
-1206 QLMRHE
+1206 QLMQHE

-1220 GEVDIN
+1220 GEIDIN

-1232 IETVGKE
+1232 IETVGK
-1239 NIDFTAKI
+1239 DKVDDVVAA
-1247 YADAYIGS
+1247 YAVAYIGS
-1255 GMSAEEIWEECI
+1255 GLSADEIWEECI
-1267 CDSLGDMNVFNGKE
+1267 CDSLGDMNVFADKYFDSAILME
-1281 ARTFMAEML
+1281 EML
-1290 PEINKAINETKS
+1290 PEIHKAINETKS

-1314 SRDNLTDEQYY
+1314 SREVKRRPKVPPRNDFATDAMQWAYSVGTEIGERKFFYRNGKYVLIEKSNDGFVELGSYTNTQRKEIIEEIEEY
-1325 NFGWVRANDV
+1325 NEAIREDLYTC
-1335 ISSGYWKNFTSN
+1335 IMRH
-1347 YAEAVNNKNFDRITP
+1347 EAVGEHDMRDNGNDERRQVGDGRIGSLHQ
-1362 NGEYMIEV
+1362 GESES
-1370 YDANLNEGAQIID
+1370 NRS
-1383 HIVFAKGDIGN
+1383 
-1394 PEITRI
+1394 T
-1400 IEIDSKNET
+1400 
-1409 KLSDERGYIYAL
+1409 SDE
-1421 ERNGIRAE
+1421 
-1429 ADDLLK
+1429 
-1435 IHTSANARSASQRER
+1435 
-1450 IGGSD
+1450 GGEHD
-1455 ARNSSRLNA
+1455 N
-1464 KRSRSEINANPITR
+1464 RSE
-1478 TQVNEDENTVTITYK
+1478 VSSKY
-1493 NGETVTE
+1493 
-1500 KFSSPEEAKASG
+1500 SSPEEAKASG
-1512 KVGDAKFSIE
+1512 KVSDAKFSIE
-1522 FADDIANKQRQFAAD
+1522 FADDIAEKQRKYVAD

-1668 GKPKLPSSFNAE
+1668 GKPKIPSSFNAE
-1680 WTLFKEFLTGR
+1680 WTLFKEFLDGR

-1699 RYVGWINAYNKGDR
+1699 RYTAWINAYNKGES

-1727 ELVEGGGETA
+1727 ELVEAGGEVA

-1763 DEILKLKPAVIRNL
+1763 DEILKLKPTVIRNL

-1839 KKTAEGGYEIDAK
+1839 KKTESGYEIDAK

-1914 FNAEQNDTVSDQ
+1914 FNAEQNDTVTDQ
-1926 NLWDAYTRDVGKK
+1926 NLWDTYVNDVGKK

-1983 NETRQSEGE
+1983 NETRQSEGQ
-1992 TSPLKANYNLE
+1992 TSPLKAVYNLE

-2040 RAGKRANEVGYGRQD
+2040 RAGRRA
-2055 VNFEDVAK
+2055 
-2063 GRRVNREHGKASREL
+2063 
-2078 DTEYLSAVN
+2078 
-2087 RGDMETAQKMVD
+2087 
-2099 EAAKKAGY
+2099 
-2107 TIKAYH
+2107 
-2113 GSNADFTVFDKAR
+2113 
-2126 VGKGNDQY
+2126 NDQY

-2244 DYPNELHEAIRD
+2244 DYPNELHEAIRE

-2287 QMKSADPVVRD
+2287 QMKSTDPVVRD

-2316 IRYSRELDD
+2316 IRYSREL
-2325 LSIDDFL
+2325 
-2332 LEALWED
+2332 E
-2339 DNWDDLG
+2339 
-2346 LFGGD
+2346 
-2351 SSIED
+2351 
-2356 VSETL
+2356 
-2361 DIAPERIEI
+2361 
-2370 LFYREGLGDSY
+2370 
-2381 IDDGRK
+2381 
-2387 AVMTQARIDEAIE
+2387 
-2400 YNGASNP
+2400 
-2407 AYARRLITRI
+2407 
-2417 SPKDFI
+2417 
-2423 DLTVLRE
+2423 
-2430 NQNRAIFD
+2430 
-2438 AKVQGDH
+2438 
-2445 GNTMDGYDYEKAL
+2445 
-2458 KDSHSNPYLV
+2458 
-2468 IDLPTGQVIGHNGRH
+2468 
-2483 RMRAMELLGIQSV
+2483 
-2496 EIEVE
+2496 
-2501 LYDEGVVKY
+2501 
-2510 HDGIIKDLKISSQFD
+2510 
-2525 TKMQTILSNI
+2525 
-2535 IPLNESYRK
+2535 
-2544 DIENT
+2544 
-2549 YGEKHHPGARV
+2549 
-2560 KYSRELDF
+2560 F

-2576 DREVLANAF
+2576 NREVLANAF
-2585 ESVAQNDVEKAK
+2585 ETVAQNDVEKAK
-2597 LKDYRENIDRLNT
+2597 LQDYRENIDKLNT

-2626 FAKGARDISKIAA
+2626 FAKGARDLTKIAE

-2706 RYQESKKRGVEGR
+2706 RYKESKKRGVEGR

-2763 NMDTIGAEERL
+2763 NMDTVGAEERL

-2785 DPYEIARLL
+2785 DPYEIERLL
-2794 ESYNRI
+2794 ESYRRI
-2800 KNQDANL
+2800 KSQGENL

-2825 DIELNLAYQE
+2825 DIELNLAYQDV
-2835 IIQNSIKAVSEKV
+2835 IKNSIKAVAEKV
-2848 GDTSIRDMTLEE
+2848 GDTSIRDMTLEQ
-2860 LELVY
+2860 LEMVY

-2880 AFKAK
+2880 AFNAK

-2893 SEAAN
+2893 AEMAN
-2898 QEIRTVAG
+2898 QEIRTVGG
-2906 QPYQRNVVSATAQ
+2906 QPYMRTKASVAAQ
-2919 RMGWSLLK
+2919 KVGWKLLK

-2935 GSDVFTDL
+2935 GSDTFTDL
-2943 YRELRNGEDTFYADV
+2943 YRELRNGEDTFYMDV
-2958 TEAQT
+2958 KEAT
-2963 FIEDQYDKHG
+2963 AFVEEQYEKYG
-2973 FKNWDMKATKT
+2973 FKKWDMKATKT
-2984 FKSKSGKEFEL
+2984 FKAKSGKTFEL

-3022 FEDALVVK
+3022 LEDAVVVK

-3051 VETFTEIAS
+3051 VETFTEIAG

-3077 SEDMGAKGNEISMQL
+3077 SDTMGAKGNEISMQL

-3106 KSSRYYMN
+3106 KSSQYYMN

-3124 LRNPAFSKETVHH
+3124 LRSPAFSKETVQH

-3158 SMYHAFVLALEDFTR
+3158 SMYHSFVLALEDFTR

-3179 RTDANV
+3179 KTDSKV

-3196 AYPGVTNYINKFLK
+3196 AYPGATAYINKFLK
-3210 DMNGGVRVETVG
+3210 DMNGGIRSETVG
-3222 WAEKLTSLS
+3222 WAEKLTSLA

-3239 ASVAVQQPSAIM
+3239 ASVTIQQLSAVM

-3256 INPKYFVGEK
+3256 VNPKYFVASTLESINLK
-3266 VSEGKH
+3266 KH
-3272 KEKWVELKKYAPIAG
+3272 KQDWEELKKYAPIAG

-3295 VGMGQSTPDWIKA
+3295 VGMGASTTDLIKA
-3308 EKNILE
+3308 DKNLLE
-3314 KGEDFLSL
+3314 KGEDWLSL
-3322 LPAFMDEVTWLSIWN
+3322 PPAFMDEVTWISIWN

-3344 HNYPKLATSSEAFL
+3344 HNNPKLATSSEEFKQ
-3358 TLAGERFTDVI
+3358 LAGERFTDVI

-3381 SDIMRN
+3381 SDLMRN
-3387 KSWIAKSLT
+3387 KSWIAKTLT
-3396 AFMAEPT
+3396 SFMAEPT

-3418 TGSKKGFVATTTAT
+3418 TGNAKGFVATTAAT
-3432 GGAVMAAIVF
+3432 GGAIMAATVF
-3442 NTFLKS
+3442 NSILKS
-3448 FVMAMRDDDEDE
+3448 VVTAMRDDDEDE
-3460 SYIEKYLEHFA
+3460 SYIEKYFEHFV
-3471 SDLKDDLNPL
+3471 DDVKDNLNPL
-3481 NLIPFVKD
+3481 NLIPYAKD
-3489 IWSIYK
+3489 AWSIFM
-3495 GYDVERMDMM
+3495 GYDVTRMD
-3505 LFSDLKDAIAAFD
+3505 LQLISDFKKAIDAFD

-3532 GAVSALFGVPFK
+3532 GAASAFFGVPVK
-3544 NVERDVRALFNTIFG
+3544 NIERDVRALFNTVFG
-3559 EREETTLEG
+3559 KHEDTTLEG
-3568 MIYAIEKGWTG
+3568 WLYAIEKGWTG
-3579 DEKSN
+3579 KEISD

-3592 LKGDAKHIERVKAR
+3592 LDGNTEHIERIKAR
-3606 FEDQDAVDS
+3606 FEDQNAVDA
-3615 AVYKALRDN
+3615 AVYKALKEN
-3624 DERITAAAE
+3624 DVRIKEAAK
-3633 ARYNGDIA
+3633 ARSDGDIA
-3641 GYMSIAKEIIA
+3641 GFAAIAKEIIG
-3652 EGIFSQDTVV
+3652 EGIFSQDGVV
-3662 SAINSKMN
+3662 SAINSENRAFNSKISDL
-3670 ALKKAEKTEDSEDLT
+3670 ASFKLEGKEKEFKKTLKELLEAYEGVYTREEIEEAIAVAMSKPQDSTDSGKIKSFYT
-3685 SDKAESIYRVE
+3685 VE
-3696 DFYKAIRGNDIA
+3696 DFYKAVRGYDIE
-3708 TAYIVRED
+3708 TAYAARED
-3716 IINVA
+3716 IIGAA
-3721 IDNGKSKKAAESA
+3721 IDNGSGKKAAENS
-3734 FESSVA
+3734 FESSVT
-3740 SFVGDRY
+3740 SFVGDKY
-3747 KSGLVGDKEAADML
+3747 KSGLISDSDAKAML
-3761 TNYAGMTE
+3761 TEFGGKTE
-3769 DEASSRIRY
+3769 KEASSRIRY

-3784 NPEYKD
+3784 NPEYAHF
-3790 LSESAVNKYY
+3790 SESEVNKYY
-3800 DGYYKT
+3800 DGFYKKVNG
-3806 EDEEEVLY
+3806 EYELY
-3814 CKSAQSF
+3814 EKSAQSY
-3821 GITLDIYAE
+3821 GISLDIYSE
-3830 YVREKSGL
+3830 YLREKDGL
-3838 TKKEDIMYIINI
+3838 EDEELYYLINT
-3850 LPLTKEQKDALY
+3850 LPLTKKQKDALY
-3862 YLNGWAKST
+3862 YLNNGSKSKIKDT
-3871 IREAPWR
+3871 PWH

>member
-1 MGKLIDSIRKEKK
+1 MSIIDERRKKLQELERNKYASTKTTSSTAAIGGSSSRRNQLNALNA
-14 ERAEQEKKQKATS
+14 ERAKTVASS
-27 LTPQL
+27 L
-32 PSYSNVLAKQND
+32 SSRV
-44 KYGLSAARKETSFDT
+44 DT
-59 QPTEKLSLI
+59 WLNNH
-68 EQIKREKTAANAG
+68 NAY
-81 NIIDRLNT
+81 LNN
-89 WYKNSNNFMSN
+89 YNS
-100 YQTRFSG
+100 RFENR
-107 LKGTYDD
+107 KGTLADSYVS
-114 PYDSGISDWLS
+114 DSGDWLE
-125 TVTEQK
+125 TITTQK
-131 SRFDAEADSILSYL
+131 SNFDKEAQSIMSLLDTYGEYLGSDYTDSV
-145 TTNRDL
+145 R
-151 FDEEW
+151 
-156 LNATVTNLDFARKNQ
+156 NALKSAQAQQ

-177 TEAYN
+177 ASSDRD
-182 TFWSQFADENEYLG
+182 FWSQFADENEYSVAQQDYL
-196 YQNEYQKQ
+196 KQ
-204 KRIEGY
+204 QRYEGY
-210 QSKYEGKGYED
+210 KNKYSGKSYEE
-221 IVSAL
+221 IMRAA
-226 GSMDD
+226 GSMIGD
-231 SEEKDWLTY
+231 EEKEW
-240 ESLMRYDLNAGQ
+240 
-252 EEIGRLTS
+252 
-260 ILDVKNQIAAIKQEE
+260 
-275 SILKLAIAKGDR
+275 
-287 NAAEKLAKNN
+287 
-297 QRLEALNST
+297 LNSNKYNL
-306 WEHALSTYGS
+306 LSTA
-316 EDNLNSLLS
+316 EDFADRSAAGWETYLADEE
-325 SKRATYTQAE
+325 KKAQATA
-335 RAQKAAELASVA
+335 
-347 DPNSA
+347 
-352 NYDPSFT
+352 
-359 ENSQYQSTK
+359 
-368 FTPENVLDKFFHT
+368 
-381 TQYDL
+381 
-386 GYDDLTHEYING
+386 
-398 DEAFRAEVR
+398 
-407 DKYRTYSSDNPYGD
+407 
-421 DESPFEKAGYDKM
+421 
-434 TEQQIATYNY
+434 
-444 YYNTA
+444 
-449 GKEKA
+449 KA
-454 QEYLDSLEETLKYQ
+454 QEEEKWYEKIARWYGNAGYSDTTLPMGNSGQIIDNLRNDTSSSYPSSSWSDEQRNIYGYLYSTDKTEAYNYANYANEANNKAENEEKITAIENWATKNGWNGAVATLASIALMPFSLADTM
-468 VGVDIAKSKEGKL
+468 S
-481 ALQYIFAV
+481 ALTEYNA
-489 EAGIDQFEQGVGAW
+489 
-503 FTGDDYIV
+503 
-511 PSATQY
+511 
-517 ASGIVRED
+517 
-525 LAETGKKL
+525 TGK
-533 PDWLG
+533 
-538 GASLGQLGYDA
+538 
-549 INTTAN
+549 
-555 MLPSILVST
+555 MST
-564 VANAALPGVGTI
+564 SPEPLPG
-576 AGAGL
+576 
-581 LGASAGGNARAEMLN
+581 
-596 LGYSKE
+596 
-602 QATSYGLMVG
+602 Q
-612 IAEAGMEYLLGHI
+612 
-625 PGLSKG
+625 
-631 DGLFSTLGSK
+631 
-641 VASKVDNAIS
+641 IS
-651 RVAIALGD
+651 
-659 KGTDILKAAAGK
+659 
-671 AIGAVGGALDEAL
+671 
-684 EEGLQTIIEPWLKEA
+684 
-699 ATSVDWDDPKVDE
+699 
-712 ILYSS
+712 
-717 LLGAITSF
+717 GAITSAIATTLNEKSGTLNENIPVVGGKGLGDAYQLATGIANSMLTGYTQGVLGTYMVFF
-725 GFSAG
+725 GSASASGIYEAKDRGATDEQALTYGVLNGLAEAAGEAFSVEKLLGRVGVTELKSFFGNVLMQAGVEASEEGVTTLLNNFTDQLVMGDKSNFNVLVTYYMTEEKLSEDEAKKKAWKSMASDLAFDMLGGAISGGTSAG
-730 ETVIDGVSYPAR
+730 LQGGAGAVINAANNTIQGKEYKNTYGANIGGALAAEGVKLSPENKFAQKMQTKSESGKELSNR
-742 QNAQAKEN
+742 QVGKLVQQN
-750 LGAYQGEIASEVVA
+750 EIAMRNQDVSALRESVSKRLTELGETGDISAISEAIV
-764 LDPKNSFA
+764 KQ
-772 KNMQAKVESGQ
+772 KTGEK
-783 ELSGAQLNRLV
+783 LSGAEKKTIEGSKFGQRV
-794 KNYESSMTQKDIAT
+794 AT
-808 MQKAAENKL
+808 EEENVGKGTHTSAWAEKYYTDRATAREDYSKALK
-817 TERGERGDVKK
+817 G
-828 LAEIIVKAE
+828 
-837 TGKKLTRAEE
+837 
-847 STLNASDFGRSVRA
+847 NASSVVVKDA
-861 EMSKASLNSDQEM
+861 K
-874 DRWAEDIGT
+874 
-883 DRINAEEY
+883 
-891 NRKPLAPSRVSI
+891 
-903 GGKTAATVAVKDTN
+903 GKTV
-917 GNTIKA
+917 KA

-935 TFTLSNGETVASD
+935 TFTLSNGETVSSD
-948 KVAFK
+948 KVAFN

-960 ADIATE
+960 ANTATE
-966 RVSRVEG
+966 RVSRKEG

-984 GYDGNVSAVEYAEA
+984 GYDGSVNASTYMTLFDEA
-998 FSDAFELGANNEPS
+998 YELGATDKPS
-1012 SKLVKAMNS
+1012 SKLISVMNS

-1058 NESEAGYESGESLYL
+1058 NNSEAQNESGESLYL
-1073 RDSGEWAGG
+1073 RNSGEWAGG

-1089 PRMEGGSGQAES
+1089 SRMEGSSGQVES
-1101 RGETRH
+1101 RTEGSRL
-1107 VADGEA
+1107 VADSEA

-1119 GREVKVA
+1119 GQEVRVA
-1126 DLGILGGSNVHT
+1126 DLGILGGSTVHT

-1144 ANETTTMKKAREA
+1144 ANETATMKEARAA

-1167 FVGDNLTIKDKNGK
+1167 FVGDNLTIKGKNGN
-1181 WFAAR
+1181 WFAAQ
-1186 AFIKGE
+1186 AYVLGE
-1192 YVFIRADHPSYTAD
+1192 HVIVRADHPTLTSD

-1220 GEVDIN
+1220 GEVDIK
-1226 AVRERL
+1226 AVREKL
-1232 IETVGKE
+1232 VETVGKE
-1239 NIDFTAKI
+1239 KVDEVAEA
-1247 YADAYIGS
+1247 YAEAYIGS
-1255 GMSAEEIWEECI
+1255 GLSTEEIWEECI
-1267 CDSLGDMNVFNGKE
+1267 CDSLGDMNVFAGKYVGYDMLME
-1281 ARTFMAEML
+1281 DML

-1302 PTQTRGS
+1302 PAQTRGS

-1314 SRDNLTDEQYY
+1314 SRETVPKRDKRLYADGVYFLHK
-1325 NFGWVRANDV
+1325 NFPPENESLSEAHRLAILWARNKHTVAGDQTLIFMNDV
-1335 ISSGYWKNFTSN
+1335 CYLVECFDDALNYYQVEDVLSKAEFDAIYKEIRKNGKVGQIKSILAAPNGYDSVNRQLSSIETRKSSADSDETQHGRESAEVVRLDREQAEGRGRSSSNGSRDSQSSG
-1347 YAEAVNNKNFDRITP
+1347 EDRQK
-1362 NGEYMIEV
+1362 YSREV
-1370 YDANLNEGAQIID
+1370 
-1383 HIVFAKGDIGN
+1383 
-1394 PEITRI
+1394 
-1400 IEIDSKNET
+1400 DSK
-1409 KLSDERGYIYAL
+1409 Y
-1421 ERNGIRAE
+1421 
-1429 ADDLLK
+1429 
-1435 IHTSANARSASQRER
+1435 
-1450 IGGSD
+1450 
-1455 ARNSSRLNA
+1455 
-1464 KRSRSEINANPITR
+1464 
-1478 TQVNEDENTVTITYK
+1478 
-1493 NGETVTE
+1493 
-1500 KFSSPEEAKASG
+1500 SSPEEAKASG
-1512 KVGDAKFSIE
+1512 KVSDAKFSIE
-1522 FADDIANKQRQFAAD
+1522 FADDIANKQRQFASD

-1555 HMVNEM
+1555 HMVSEM

-1605 VSEKVGRP
+1605 VSEKAGRP

-1680 WTLFKEFLTGR
+1680 WTLFKEFLAGR

-1699 RYVGWINAYNKGDR
+1699 RYTAWINAYNKGDL

-1727 ELVEGGGETA
+1727 ELVEGGGEIA

-1839 KKTAEGGYEIDAK
+1839 KKTESGYEIDAK

-1914 FNAEQNDTVSDQ
+1914 FNAEQNDTVADQ

-1955 TYLSICEKRG
+1955 TYLSICEQRG

-1992 TSPLKANYNLE
+1992 TSPLKAKYNLE

-2055 VNFEDVAK
+2055 INFEDVAK

-2244 DYPNELHEAIRD
+2244 DYPNKLHEAIRD

-2298 DNGDVIPLTER
+2298 DNGDVIPLAER

-2316 IRYSRELDD
+2316 IRYSREL
-2325 LSIDDFL
+2325 
-2332 LEALWED
+2332 E
-2339 DNWDDLG
+2339 
-2346 LFGGD
+2346 
-2351 SSIED
+2351 
-2356 VSETL
+2356 
-2361 DIAPERIEI
+2361 
-2370 LFYREGLGDSY
+2370 
-2381 IDDGRK
+2381 
-2387 AVMTQARIDEAIE
+2387 
-2400 YNGASNP
+2400 
-2407 AYARRLITRI
+2407 
-2417 SPKDFI
+2417 
-2423 DLTVLRE
+2423 
-2430 NQNRAIFD
+2430 
-2438 AKVQGDH
+2438 
-2445 GNTMDGYDYEKAL
+2445 
-2458 KDSHSNPYLV
+2458 
-2468 IDLPTGQVIGHNGRH
+2468 
-2483 RMRAMELLGIQSV
+2483 
-2496 EIEVE
+2496 
-2501 LYDEGVVKY
+2501 
-2510 HDGIIKDLKISSQFD
+2510 
-2525 TKMQTILSNI
+2525 
-2535 IPLNESYRK
+2535 
-2544 DIENT
+2544 
-2549 YGEKHHPGARV
+2549 
-2560 KYSRELDF
+2560 F

-2576 DREVLANAF
+2576 NREVLANAF

-2597 LKDYRENIDRLNT
+2597 LKDYRENIDRLNA

-2626 FAKGARDISKIAA
+2626 FAKGARDISKIAE
-2639 LRQEAEKTANRIGI
+2639 LREEAEKTSNRIGI

-2699 KQEELKT
+2699 KQEALKT
-2706 RYQESKKRGVEGR
+2706 RYQESKARGVEGR
-2719 KKTEVRHKI
+2719 KKTEARHKI

-2779 KLQNES
+2779 KLQNAS
-2785 DPYEIARLL
+2785 DPYEIERLL

-2818 EKIKDSD
+2818 EKIKDTD

-2835 IIQNSIKAVSEKV
+2835 VIQNSIKAVSEKV
-2848 GDTSIRDMTLEE
+2848 GDTSIRDMTLEQ
-2860 LELVY
+2860 LEMVY

-2880 AFKAK
+2880 AFNAK

-2893 SEAAN
+2893 AEAAN
-2898 QEIRTVAG
+2898 QEVRTVGG
-2906 QPYQRNVVSATAQ
+2906 QPYQRNALSAALL
-2919 RMGWSLLK
+2919 RSGWTFLK

-2935 GSDVFTDL
+2935 GSDTLTDL
-2943 YRELRNGEDTFYADV
+2943 YRELRNGEDTFYKDV
-2958 TEAQT
+2958 NEAQA
-2963 FIEDQYDKHG
+2963 FIEEQYKKHG

-3022 FEDALVVK
+3022 LEDALVVK

-3051 VETFTEIAS
+3051 VETFTEIAG
-3060 SLTEEQKAFV
+3060 SLTKEQKAFV

-3077 SEDMGAKGNEISMQL
+3077 SEDMGAKGNEISMKL

-3124 LRNPAFSKETVHH
+3124 LRSPSFSKETVHH

-3158 SMYHAFVLALEDFTR
+3158 SMYHSFVLALEDFTR

-3179 RTDANV
+3179 RTDSKV

-3222 WAEKLTSLS
+3222 WAEKLTSLA

-3239 ASVAVQQPSAIM
+3239 ASVAIQQPSAIM

-3266 VSEGKH
+3266 VSEGNH
-3272 KEKWVELKKYAPIAG
+3272 KQKWEELKKYAPIAG

-3295 VGMGQSTPDWIKA
+3295 VGMGASTTDLIKSDKNFFEKA
-3308 EKNILE
+3308 EDVI
-3314 KGEDFLSL
+3314 SL
-3322 LPAFMDEVTWLSIWN
+3322 PPAFMDEVTWLSIWN

-3344 HNYPKLATSSEAFL
+3344 HNHPKLVTSSEEFL

-3381 SDIMRN
+3381 SDLMRN
-3387 KSWIAKSLT
+3387 KSWIAKTLT
-3396 AFMAEPT
+3396 SFMAEPT

-3410 DACVQGKR
+3410 DAGVQGKR
-3418 TGSKKGFVATTTAT
+3418 TGNVKGLVATTAST

-3442 NTFLKS
+3442 NSFLKS

-3460 SYIEKYLEHFA
+3460 SYIEKYLESFVG
-3471 SDLKDDLNPL
+3471 DLKDNLNPL

-3489 IWSIYK
+3489 IVSIFK
-3495 GYDVERMDMM
+3495 GYDVERMDVA
-3505 LFSDLKDAIAAFD
+3505 LISDLKDAVAAFD

-3544 NVERDVRALFNTIFG
+3544 NVERDVRALYNTIFG
-3559 EREETTLEG
+3559 EHEKTTLEG
-3568 MIYAIEKGWTG
+3568 MLYAIEKGWTG
-3579 DEKSN
+3579 KEKSD

-3592 LKGDAKHIERVKAR
+3592 LDGSSEHIERISAR
-3606 FEDQDAVDS
+3606 FEDQDAIDA

-3662 SAINSKMN
+3662 AAINSKMN
-3670 ALKKAEKTEDSEDLT
+3670 ALKKAEETDESEEMT

-3721 IDNGKSKKAAESA
+3721 IDNGKSRKAAESD
-3734 FESSVA
+3734 FEESIA
-3740 SFVGDRY
+3740 KYVGNRY
-3747 KSGLVGDKEAADML
+3747 KEGLIGDDDAARIL
-3761 TNYAGMTE
+3761 TEFGGKTE
-3769 DEASSRIRY
+3769 DEASSSIRY
-3778 WAFVAE
+3778 WAFKAE
-3784 NPEYKD
+3784 NPEYAD

-3800 DGYYKT
+3800 DGAYKDG
-3806 EDEEEVLY
+3806 ELHG
-3814 CKSAQSF
+3814 KSAQSY
-3821 GITLDIYAE
+3821 GISLDIYAE
-3830 YVREKSGL
+3830 YIRGKAGL
-3838 TKKEDIMYIINI
+3838 SLKEDIMYIINT

-3862 YLNGWAKST
+3862 YLNTNWSKNE
-3871 IREAPWR
+3871 IRKAPWR

>member
-156 LNATVTNLDFARKNQ
+156 LNATVTNLDLARKNQ

-221 IVSAL
+221 IASAL

-659 KGTDILKAAAGK
+659 KGTDILRSAAGR

-903 GGKTAATVAVKDTN
+903 GGKTAATVAVKDAK
-917 GNTIKA
+917 GNTVKA

-1058 NESEAGYESGESLYL
+1058 INESEAQNESGESLYL

-1126 DLGILGGSNVHT
+1126 DLGILGGSSVHT

-1167 FVGDNLTIKDKNGK
+1167 FVGDALTIKGKNGK
-1181 WFAAR
+1181 WFR
-1186 AFIKGE
+1186 ANAYVKGE
-1192 YVFIRADHPSYTAD
+1192 HVLVRADHPTLTSD
-1206 QLMRHE
+1206 QLMQHE

-1220 GEVDIN
+1220 GEIDID

-1232 IETVGKE
+1232 IEIVGKE
-1239 NIDFTAKI
+1239 NVDKVAEA
-1247 YADAYIGS
+1247 YADAYDGS
-1255 GMSAEEIWEECI
+1255 GLSTEEIWEECI
-1267 CDSLGDMNVFNGKE
+1267 CDSLGDMNVFSGKNVKNDMLME
-1281 ARTFMAEML
+1281 DML

-1302 PTQTRGS
+1302 PAQTRGS

-1464 KRSRSEINANPITR
+1464 KRSRSEIKANPITR

-1680 WTLFKEFLTGR
+1680 WTLFKEFLDGR

-1699 RYVGWINAYNKGDR
+1699 RYTAWINAYNKGDR

-1727 ELVEGGGETA
+1727 ELVEGGGDIA

-1939 KASKMVYPSEH
+1939 KVSKMVYPSEH

-1983 NETRQSEGE
+1983 NETRQSEGQ
-1992 TSPLKANYNLE
+1992 TSPLKAKYNLE

-2055 VNFEDVAK
+2055 INFEDVAK
-2063 GRRVNREHGKASREL
+2063 GRKVNREHGKASREL

-2087 RGDMETAQKMVD
+2087 RGDMEAAQKMVD

-2217 AKEWMVRDLAK
+2217 AKEWMIRDLAK

-2316 IRYSRELDD
+2316 IR
-2325 LSIDDFL
+2325 
-2332 LEALWED
+2332 
-2339 DNWDDLG
+2339 
-2346 LFGGD
+2346 
-2351 SSIED
+2351 
-2356 VSETL
+2356 
-2361 DIAPERIEI
+2361 
-2370 LFYREGLGDSY
+2370 
-2381 IDDGRK
+2381 
-2387 AVMTQARIDEAIE
+2387 
-2400 YNGASNP
+2400 
-2407 AYARRLITRI
+2407 
-2417 SPKDFI
+2417 
-2423 DLTVLRE
+2423 
-2430 NQNRAIFD
+2430 
-2438 AKVQGDH
+2438 
-2445 GNTMDGYDYEKAL
+2445 
-2458 KDSHSNPYLV
+2458 
-2468 IDLPTGQVIGHNGRH
+2468 
-2483 RMRAMELLGIQSV
+2483 
-2496 EIEVE
+2496 
-2501 LYDEGVVKY
+2501 
-2510 HDGIIKDLKISSQFD
+2510 
-2525 TKMQTILSNI
+2525 
-2535 IPLNESYRK
+2535 
-2544 DIENT
+2544 
-2549 YGEKHHPGARV
+2549 
-2560 KYSRELDF
+2560 YSRELDF

-2785 DPYEIARLL
+2785 DSYEIARLL

-2885 KALTITQM
+2885 KTLTITQM

-3272 KEKWVELKKYAPIAG
+3272 KEKWEELKKYAPIAG

-3322 LPAFMDEVTWLSIWN
+3322 PPAFMDEVTWLSIWN

-3471 SDLKDDLNPL
+3471 SDLKDNLNPL

-3518 SDNKTLYEKWSGLI
+3518 SDKKTLYEKWSGLI

-3592 LKGDAKHIERVKAR
+3592 LKGDTKHIERVKAR
-3606 FEDQDAVDS
+3606 FDDQDAIDS

-3633 ARYNGDIA
+3633 ARCNGDIA

-3670 ALKKAEKTEDSEDLT
+3670 ELKKAEKTEDSEDLT

>member
-1 MGKLIDSIRKEKK
+1 MNITERRKRLQELK
-14 ERAEQEKKQKATS
+14 EQEKSGKTSTATGTTTGSTIYSSNRAKRLAEIKQAEQQERLSTVSSELTS
-27 LTPQL
+27 
-32 PSYSNVLAKQND
+32 
-44 KYGLSAARKETSFDT
+44 RIDT
-59 QPTEKLSLI
+59 
-68 EQIKREKTAANAG
+68 
-81 NIIDRLNT
+81 
-89 WYKNSNNFMSN
+89 WFKNNENFVSN
-100 YQTRFSG
+100 YNYRFSG
-107 LKGTYDD
+107 FTGSYND
-114 PYDSGISDWLS
+114 PYDSTINDWISS
-125 TVTEQK
+125 VTPQK
-131 SRFDAEADSILSYL
+131 ANFDAEAASIKAIIEE
-145 TTNRDL
+145 NRDYL
-151 FDEEW
+151 DPDYVNSV
-156 LNATVTNLDFARKNQ
+156 LSALDNASRVQNDILNNATEHSK
-171 DSILKN
+171 
-177 TEAYN
+177 Y
-182 TFWSQFADENEYLG
+182 WSQFADQDEYLG
-196 YQNEYQKQ
+196 YQQEYQKQ
-204 KRIEGY
+204 KRLEGY
-210 QSKYEGKGYED
+210 QNKYSGKSYDDILAAIGSMSDGEEKEWLNTYKYDLVKSASDYGDVSSAGWNSYLADEEKKAQATAQAQKDEKWYEKIGRWYGNAGYSDTSLPMGNIGQITDDLRNDTSASYPSSTWNEEQKGIFGYLYANNRDEAYAYANYTNEANNKAANEEAIADIEKWATKNPFNSALATVGSVALMPFSLTDTLSMMTEYNATGSVSTSATPLPGQVSNAITGAISNVLNEKSGTLNEKIPVIGGKG
-221 IVSAL
+221 L
-226 GSMDD
+226 GDVYQ
-231 SEEKDWLTY
+231 L
-240 ESLMRYDLNAGQ
+240 G
-252 EEIGRLTS
+252 TS
-260 ILDVKNQIAAIKQEE
+260 IA
-275 SILKLAIAKGDR
+275 
-287 NAAEKLAKNN
+287 
-297 QRLEALNST
+297 NSMIT
-306 WEHALSTYGS
+306 G
-316 EDNLNSLLS
+316 
-325 SKRATYTQAE
+325 YTQGV
-335 RAQKAAELASVA
+335 LGTYMVFFGSAS
-347 DPNSA
+347 
-352 NYDPSFT
+352 
-359 ENSQYQSTK
+359 
-368 FTPENVLDKFFHT
+368 
-381 TQYDL
+381 
-386 GYDDLTHEYING
+386 
-398 DEAFRAEVR
+398 
-407 DKYRTYSSDNPYGD
+407 
-421 DESPFEKAGYDKM
+421 
-434 TEQQIATYNY
+434 
-444 YYNTA
+444 
-449 GKEKA
+449 
-454 QEYLDSLEETLKYQ
+454 
-468 VGVDIAKSKEGKL
+468 
-481 ALQYIFAV
+481 
-489 EAGIDQFEQGVGAW
+489 
-503 FTGDDYIV
+503 
-511 PSATQY
+511 
-517 ASGIVRED
+517 ASGIYDAKERGASDEQALVFGIANG
-525 LAETGKKL
+525 LAEAAGEAFSVDHL
-533 PDWLG
+533 LG
-538 GASLGQLGYDA
+538 MA
-549 INTTAN
+549 
-555 MLPSILVST
+555 
-564 VANAALPGVGTI
+564 GVGELKNFFFDVLKQ
-576 AGAGL
+576 AG
-581 LGASAGGNARAEMLN
+581 
-596 LGYSKE
+596 
-602 QATSYGLMVG
+602 
-612 IAEAGMEYLLGHI
+612 I
-625 PGLSKG
+625 
-631 DGLFSTLGSK
+631 
-641 VASKVDNAIS
+641 
-651 RVAIALGD
+651 
-659 KGTDILKAAAGK
+659 
-671 AIGAVGGALDEAL
+671 EAL
-684 EEGLQTIIEPWLKEA
+684 EEGTTTFINNLADQFVMGDKSNFSILVSSYMTDGKMSEEEAKKAAWKSMASDLAFDMLGGFVSGGVSGLAQGGIGKVINSVNNTVQGKEYKETFGADIGSALAGEGVEISPNSSFAQKMQKKVEGGKELSNRQVGKLVQQNESAMYKNDAAAIKSAAANRLAELGESGNIDII
-699 ATSVDWDDPKVDE
+699 ATALAKQVTGESLTLSEKKAIKSSEYAQRVANELNPE
-712 ILYSS
+712 NIRSGGYSS
-717 LLGAITSF
+717 A
-725 GFSAG
+725 
-730 ETVIDGVSYPAR
+730 
-742 QNAQAKEN
+742 
-750 LGAYQGEIASEVVA
+750 
-764 LDPKNSFA
+764 
-772 KNMQAKVESGQ
+772 
-783 ELSGAQLNRLV
+783 
-794 KNYESSMTQKDIAT
+794 
-808 MQKAAENKL
+808 
-817 TERGERGDVKK
+817 
-828 LAEIIVKAE
+828 
-837 TGKKLTRAEE
+837 
-847 STLNASDFGRSVRA
+847 
-861 EMSKASLNSDQEM
+861 
-874 DRWAEDIGT
+874 WAEKIGT
-883 DRINAEEY
+883 DRINAAEYGRMIAELEHDATDSKFSPKTNVIRPPEEPEEEGS
-891 NRKPLAPSRVSI
+891 NVSETENVQQVTGKLPASKTDFETDTNV
-903 GGKTAATVAVKDTN
+903 GGKTAQ
-917 GNTIKA
+917 
-923 EIQSV
+923 ESR
-928 EADGEKA
+928 
-935 TFTLSNGETVASD
+935 VASEGL
-948 KVAFK
+948 

-984 GYDGNVSAVEYAEA
+984 GYDGSVNASTYMTLFDEA
-998 FSDAFELGANNEPS
+998 YELGATDKPS
-1012 SKLVKAMNS
+1012 SKLVGIMNA

-1044 VLKTDSKN
+1044 VLKTESKN

-1058 NESEAGYESGESLYL
+1058 NNSEAENESGESIHL
-1073 RDSGEWAGG
+1073 RDSGEWVGS
-1082 QNTEGQV
+1082 QNTQGQV
-1089 PRMEGGSGQAES
+1089 SRMESSAGQAEI
-1101 RGETRH
+1101 RGEGNRN
-1107 VADGEA
+1107 VADSEA

-1126 DLGILGGSNVHT
+1126 DLGILGGSSEHT
-1138 VRLVDQ
+1138 VRLVDK
-1144 ANETTTMKKAREA
+1144 ASETSSMKEARAE

-1167 FVGDNLTIKDKNGK
+1167 FVGDNLTIKGKDGK

-1192 YVFIRADHPSYTAD
+1192 HVLIRADHPTYTAD

-1212 LGHDKIAK
+1212 LGHDMIAK
-1220 GEVDIN
+1220 GEVDID

-1232 IETVGKE
+1232 IEAVGKDKVDE
-1239 NIDFTAKI
+1239 VAKA
-1247 YADAYIGS
+1247 YADAYDGS
-1255 GMSAEEIWEECI
+1255 GLSAEEIWEECV
-1267 CDSLGDMNVFNGKE
+1267 CDSLGDMNIFAGKNVVNDLL
-1281 ARTFMAEML
+1281 MADML
-1290 PEINKAINETKS
+1290 PEINRAANEGKS

-1314 SRDNLTDEQYY
+1314 SRAPLKGRSTEIETMENNRFDRLRKFRDDLPNVWYARTYDYFYVYSNKSFTDYTIIKKIKITDANSQLINAIEGALKDEINGDTKTFNDWLKSFRSRKRSHSGNNAVASGGRSAGTVDGVDGGARRSEAGNDPSDSNGNSRITDEY
-1325 NFGWVRANDV
+1325 
-1335 ISSGYWKNFTSN
+1335 
-1347 YAEAVNNKNFDRITP
+1347 
-1362 NGEYMIEV
+1362 
-1370 YDANLNEGAQIID
+1370 
-1383 HIVFAKGDIGN
+1383 
-1394 PEITRI
+1394 
-1400 IEIDSKNET
+1400 
-1409 KLSDERGYIYAL
+1409 
-1421 ERNGIRAE
+1421 
-1429 ADDLLK
+1429 
-1435 IHTSANARSASQRER
+1435 
-1450 IGGSD
+1450 
-1455 ARNSSRLNA
+1455 
-1464 KRSRSEINANPITR
+1464 
-1478 TQVNEDENTVTITYK
+1478 
-1493 NGETVTE
+1493 
-1500 KFSSPEEAKASG
+1500 SSPEEAKASG
-1512 KVGDAKFSIE
+1512 KVSDAKFSIE

-1537 GLSRISSE
+1537 GLSRISAE

-1680 WTLFKEFLTGR
+1680 WTLFKEFLAGR

-1699 RYVGWINAYNKGDR
+1699 RYTAWINAYNKGDR

-1839 KKTAEGGYEIDAK
+1839 KKTADGGYEIDAK

-1972 FLENPN
+1972 FLDNPN

-1983 NETRQSEGE
+1983 NETRQSEGQ

-2055 VNFEDVAK
+2055 VNFEDIAK
-2063 GRRVNREHGKASREL
+2063 GRKTNREHGKASREL

-2087 RGDMETAQKMVD
+2087 RGDMEAAQKMVD

-2217 AKEWMVRDLAK
+2217 AKEWMIRDLAK

-2316 IRYSRELDD
+2316 IRYSREL
-2325 LSIDDFL
+2325 
-2332 LEALWED
+2332 E
-2339 DNWDDLG
+2339 
-2346 LFGGD
+2346 
-2351 SSIED
+2351 
-2356 VSETL
+2356 
-2361 DIAPERIEI
+2361 
-2370 LFYREGLGDSY
+2370 
-2381 IDDGRK
+2381 
-2387 AVMTQARIDEAIE
+2387 
-2400 YNGASNP
+2400 
-2407 AYARRLITRI
+2407 
-2417 SPKDFI
+2417 
-2423 DLTVLRE
+2423 
-2430 NQNRAIFD
+2430 
-2438 AKVQGDH
+2438 
-2445 GNTMDGYDYEKAL
+2445 
-2458 KDSHSNPYLV
+2458 
-2468 IDLPTGQVIGHNGRH
+2468 
-2483 RMRAMELLGIQSV
+2483 
-2496 EIEVE
+2496 
-2501 LYDEGVVKY
+2501 
-2510 HDGIIKDLKISSQFD
+2510 
-2525 TKMQTILSNI
+2525 
-2535 IPLNESYRK
+2535 
-2544 DIENT
+2544 
-2549 YGEKHHPGARV
+2549 
-2560 KYSRELDF
+2560 F

-2597 LKDYRENIDRLNT
+2597 LKDYRENINRLNT

-2626 FAKGARDISKIAA
+2626 FAKGARDISKIAQ

-2699 KQEELKT
+2699 KQQELKT
-2706 RYQESKKRGVEGR
+2706 RYQKSKARGVEGR
-2719 KKTEVRHKI
+2719 HKTEVRHKI

-2794 ESYNRI
+2794 ESYIRI
-2800 KNQDANL
+2800 KKQDANL

-2848 GDTSIRDMTLEE
+2848 GDTSIRDMTLEQ
-2860 LELVY
+2860 LEMVY

-2880 AFKAK
+2880 AFNAK

-2893 SEAAN
+2893 AEAAN
-2898 QEIRTVAG
+2898 QEVRTVGG
-2906 QPYQRNVVSATAQ
+2906 QPYMRNVVSVMARKAS
-2919 RMGWSLLK
+2919 WFVLK

-2935 GSDVFTDL
+2935 GSDTLTDL
-2943 YRELRNGEDTFYADV
+2943 YRELRNGEDTFYKDV
-2958 TEAQT
+2958 KEAIA
-2963 FIEDQYDKHG
+2963 FVEEQYEKYG

-2984 FKSKSGKEFEL
+2984 FKSNTGKTFKL

-3017 EGGIV
+3017 EGGFV
-3022 FEDALVVK
+3022 FEDDVK
-3030 KNKLGVPIKY
+3030 VKEKNKWGVPITY
-3040 EVTTKD
+3040 EVTTKN

-3051 VETFTEIAS
+3051 VNTLAEITS
-3060 SLTEEQKAFV
+3060 TLTEEQKAFV
-3070 DAMQAYL
+3070 DEMQAYL
-3077 SEDMGAKGNEISMQL
+3077 SDTMGAKGNEISMQL

-3106 KSSRYYMN
+3106 KSSHYYQN

-3124 LRNPAFSKETVHH
+3124 LRSPAFSKETVQH
-3137 ANNPIVLHNF
+3137 ANNPIVLYNF

-3158 SMYHAFVLALEDFTR
+3158 SMYHSFVLALEDFTR

-3191 ATLET
+3191 ATLDT
-3196 AYPGVTNYINKFLK
+3196 AYPGATNYINKFLK
-3210 DMNGGVRVETVG
+3210 DMNGGVRSETVG
-3222 WAEKLTSLS
+3222 WAEKLTSLA

-3239 ASVAVQQPSAIM
+3239 ASVSIQQPSAIM

-3272 KEKWVELKKYAPIAG
+3272 KEKWDELKKYAPIAG

-3295 VGMGQSTPDWIKA
+3295 VGMGASTTDLIKA
-3308 EKNILE
+3308 DKNILE
-3314 KGEDFLSL
+3314 KGEEWLSL
-3322 LPAFMDEVTWLSIWN
+3322 PPAFMDEVTWLSIWN

-3471 SDLKDDLNPL
+3471 SDLKDNLNPL

-3518 SDNKTLYEKWSGLI
+3518 SDKKTLYEKWSGLI
-3532 GAVSALFGVPFK
+3532 GAASAFFGVPVK
-3544 NVERDVRALFNTIFG
+3544 NIERDVRALFNTIFG
-3559 EREETTLEG
+3559 EHEETTLEG

-3592 LKGDAKHIERVKAR
+3592 LKGDTKHIERVKAR
-3606 FEDQDAVDS
+3606 FDDQDAIDS

-3721 IDNGKSKKAAESA
+3721 IDNGKSKKAAESD
-3734 FESSVA
+3734 FEESIA
-3740 SFVGDRY
+3740 KYVGNRY
-3747 KSGLVGDKEAADML
+3747 KEGLIGDDDAARIL
-3761 TNYAGMTE
+3761 TEFGGKTE
-3769 DEASSRIRY
+3769 DEASSSIRY
-3778 WAFVAE
+3778 WAFKAE
-3784 NPEYKD
+3784 NPEYAD

-3800 DGYYKT
+3800 DGAYKDG
-3806 EDEEEVLY
+3806 ELHG
-3814 CKSAQSF
+3814 KSAQSY
-3821 GITLDIYAE
+3821 GISLDIYAE
-3830 YVREKSGL
+3830 YIRGKAGL
-3838 TKKEDIMYIINI
+3838 SLKEDIMYIINT

-3862 YLNGWAKST
+3862 YLNTNWSKNE
-3871 IREAPWR
+3871 IRKAPWR

>member
-1 MGKLIDSIRKEKK
+1 MGKLIDSIKKEKK
-14 ERAEQEKKQKATS
+14 ERAAQEKKQNETS

-32 PSYSNVLAKQND
+32 PSYSDVVAKNND
-44 KYGLSAARKETSFDT
+44 KYGFSAARTEKTFDT
-59 QPTEKLSLI
+59 QPTEKLGLI
-68 EQIKREKTAANAG
+68 DQIKRDKTSANAG
-81 NIIDRLNT
+81 SIIDRLNT

-107 LKGTYDD
+107 LKGTYEDA
-114 PYDSGISDWLS
+114 YDSGISDWFS

-145 TTNRDL
+145 SANRDL

-156 LNATVTNLDFARKNQ
+156 LNTTVTNLDYTRKQQ
-171 DSILKN
+171 DAILKN
-177 TEAYN
+177 SEGYSQY
-182 TFWSQFADENEYLG
+182 WSQWDSEDAYKR
-196 YQNEYQKQ
+196 YQKISSIADMTSEQ
-204 KRIEGY
+204 IKQYLNGTDPVAYVDDNGQDVTWETLY
-210 QSKYEGKGYED
+210 NSKYYKEFMDAED
-221 IVSAL
+221 FA
-226 GSMDD
+226 
-231 SEEKDWLTY
+231 
-240 ESLMRYDLNAGQ
+240 
-252 EEIGRLTS
+252 
-260 ILDVKNQIAAIKQEE
+260 
-275 SILKLAIAKGDR
+275 
-287 NAAEKLAKNN
+287 
-297 QRLEALNST
+297 
-306 WEHALSTYGS
+306 
-316 EDNLNSLLS
+316 
-325 SKRATYTQAE
+325 
-335 RAQKAAELASVA
+335 
-347 DPNSA
+347 
-352 NYDPSFT
+352 
-359 ENSQYQSTK
+359 ENSQYKSTYRGGEK
-368 FTPENVLDKFFHT
+368 FHALSGTYTDSGFDDIM
-381 TQYDL
+381 YD
-386 GYDDLTHEYING
+386 YINRNETAKQRQMLTDLAYNASFLG
-398 DEAFRAEVR
+398 LDNSERGEMTDDEIAIFNYLYATRGSDEAYAYIDYLTTDLNARQRETEE
-407 DKYRTYSSDNPYGD
+407 TYWKQFAK
-421 DESPFEKAGYDKM
+421 ESPVGSSVFSVVTSPLKGLSYVG
-434 TEQQIATYNY
+434 QIADFAQDGVIDQNEGYNKFSY
-444 YYNTA
+444 TNSAIRNEVSNTVEQKW
-449 GKEKA
+449 G
-454 QEYLDSLEETLKYQ
+454 SVGSFTYQ
-468 VGVDIAKSKEGKL
+468 VGMSMADFLFTTAITGGNEALSLAIMGTSAAADTVVSAMDRGLESWQAFTLGTAAGAIEALTEKIGIDALFDAAKLGKGALGYVLSNTFAEGAEEGLSNILNLVADVLIAGDKSEWQKALNEGKTLKQVIVDHLMALGLDVLGGAISGGLMGGGGVAVNAIGNTIQGIDYKKTYGANVGDTLAAKAVELTPDNKFAQKMQSKVENGEELSNRQVGKL
-481 ALQYIFAV
+481 AQNNKTALQEQNVTALREAV
-489 EAGIDQFEQGVGAW
+489 TNRLTELGE
-503 FTGDDYIV
+503 TGDVSKITDAVVKLKTGEKLSNAEKQAIKKSQFGQRV
-511 PSATQY
+511 ATEEENVGKGTHTSAWAEKYYTDR
-517 ASGIVRED
+517 AAARED
-525 LAETGKKL
+525 YSKALKG
-533 PDWLG
+533 
-538 GASLGQLGYDA
+538 
-549 INTTAN
+549 
-555 MLPSILVST
+555 
-564 VANAALPGVGTI
+564 NAA
-576 AGAGL
+576 
-581 LGASAGGNARAEMLN
+581 S
-596 LGYSKE
+596 
-602 QATSYGLMVG
+602 
-612 IAEAGMEYLLGHI
+612 
-625 PGLSKG
+625 
-631 DGLFSTLGSK
+631 
-641 VASKVDNAIS
+641 VA
-651 RVAIALGD
+651 
-659 KGTDILKAAAGK
+659 
-671 AIGAVGGALDEAL
+671 
-684 EEGLQTIIEPWLKEA
+684 
-699 ATSVDWDDPKVDE
+699 
-712 ILYSS
+712 
-717 LLGAITSF
+717 
-725 GFSAG
+725 
-730 ETVIDGVSYPAR
+730 
-742 QNAQAKEN
+742 
-750 LGAYQGEIASEVVA
+750 
-764 LDPKNSFA
+764 
-772 KNMQAKVESGQ
+772 
-783 ELSGAQLNRLV
+783 V
-794 KNYESSMTQKDIAT
+794 KNAK
-808 MQKAAENKL
+808 
-817 TERGERGDVKK
+817 
-828 LAEIIVKAE
+828 
-837 TGKKLTRAEE
+837 GKT
-847 STLNASDFGRSVRA
+847 VRA
-861 EMSKASLNSDQEM
+861 E
-874 DRWAEDIGT
+874 
-883 DRINAEEY
+883 
-891 NRKPLAPSRVSI
+891 
-903 GGKTAATVAVKDTN
+903 
-917 GNTIKA
+917 IKG
-923 EIQSV
+923 V
-928 EADGEKA
+928 EVDGEQEV
-935 TFTLSNGETVASD
+935 FTLTNGETVKRGD
-948 KVAFK
+948 VAFQS
-953 TEDAKLV
+953 EDAKLV
-960 ADIATE
+960 ADTAVE

-973 FTNEAATAMIK
+973 FTDEAATAMIK
-984 GYDGNVSAVEYAEA
+984 GYDGSVGAARYITLFDEA
-998 FSDAFELGANNEPS
+998 YELGATDKPS
-1012 SKLVKAMNS
+1012 SNLTRVMNG
-1021 GLSERVAHTAYVL
+1021 GLGESAAYAAYVL

-1044 VLKTDSKN
+1044 VLKTESKN

-1058 NESEAGYESGESLYL
+1058 NNSEAENESGESIHL
-1073 RDSGEWAGG
+1073 RDSGERAGG
-1082 QNTEGQV
+1082 KNTGRQISRVE
-1089 PRMEGGSGQAES
+1089 SSTGQAES
-1101 RGETRH
+1101 RGENRH
-1107 VADGEA
+1107 VADSEA

-1126 DLGILGGSNVHT
+1126 DLGILGGSSEHT
-1138 VRLVDQ
+1138 VRLVDK
-1144 ANETTTMKKAREA
+1144 ASETSSMKEARAE

-1167 FVGDNLTIKDKNGK
+1167 FVGDNLTIKGKDGK

-1192 YVFIRADHPSYTAD
+1192 HVLIRADHSTYTAD

-1212 LGHDKIAK
+1212 LGHDMIAK
-1220 GEVDIN
+1220 GEVDID

-1232 IETVGKE
+1232 IEAVGKDKVDE
-1239 NIDFTAKI
+1239 VAKA
-1247 YADAYIGS
+1247 YADAYDGS
-1255 GMSAEEIWEECI
+1255 GLSAEEIWEECV
-1267 CDSLGDMNVFNGKE
+1267 CDSLGDMNIFAGKDVVNDLL
-1281 ARTFMAEML
+1281 MADMI
-1290 PEINKAINETKS
+1290 PEINRAANEGKS

-1314 SRDNLTDEQYY
+1314 SRETIRYTEKEYRD
-1325 NFGWVRANDV
+1325 FGWARANDV
-1335 ISSGYWKNFTSN
+1335 ISASESEDLRSKFAAIVSGQAIAPKTKS
-1347 YAEAVNNKNFDRITP
+1347 
-1362 NGEYMIEV
+1362 GEYMIAIGEDV
-1370 YDANLNEGAQIID
+1370 NNKIAYM
-1383 HIVFAKGDIGN
+1383 KGTIAD
-1394 PEITRI
+1394 PVITRVL
-1400 IEIDSKNET
+1400 EIDEYNET
-1409 KLSDERGYIYAL
+1409 KLDEKRRETYAL
-1421 ERNGIRAE
+1421 EGRGIQR
-1429 ADDLLK
+1429 K
-1435 IHTSANARSASQRER
+1435 TGGIFHVNTSASFGGTEHQQRSSRQGERHNNRLNSQRS
-1450 IGGSD
+1450 GS
-1455 ARNSSRLNA
+1455 
-1464 KRSRSEINANPITR
+1464 
-1478 TQVNEDENTVTITYK
+1478 
-1493 NGETVTE
+1493 GETTYRFE
-1500 KFSSPEEAKASG
+1500 AKFDDDGNEISRKYSSPEEAKASG
-1512 KVGDAKFSIE
+1512 KVSDAKFSIE

-1662 AAYEAA
+1662 AAYDAA

-1680 WTLFKEFLTGR
+1680 WTLFKEFLAGR

-1727 ELVEGGGETA
+1727 ELVEGGGDIA

-1914 FNAEQNDTVSDQ
+1914 FNAEQNDTVADQ

-1983 NETRQSEGE
+1983 NETRQSEGQ

-2298 DNGDVIPLTER
+2298 DNGDVIPLAER

-2316 IRYSRELDD
+2316 IRYSREL
-2325 LSIDDFL
+2325 
-2332 LEALWED
+2332 E
-2339 DNWDDLG
+2339 
-2346 LFGGD
+2346 
-2351 SSIED
+2351 
-2356 VSETL
+2356 
-2361 DIAPERIEI
+2361 
-2370 LFYREGLGDSY
+2370 
-2381 IDDGRK
+2381 
-2387 AVMTQARIDEAIE
+2387 
-2400 YNGASNP
+2400 
-2407 AYARRLITRI
+2407 
-2417 SPKDFI
+2417 
-2423 DLTVLRE
+2423 
-2430 NQNRAIFD
+2430 
-2438 AKVQGDH
+2438 
-2445 GNTMDGYDYEKAL
+2445 
-2458 KDSHSNPYLV
+2458 
-2468 IDLPTGQVIGHNGRH
+2468 
-2483 RMRAMELLGIQSV
+2483 
-2496 EIEVE
+2496 
-2501 LYDEGVVKY
+2501 
-2510 HDGIIKDLKISSQFD
+2510 
-2525 TKMQTILSNI
+2525 
-2535 IPLNESYRK
+2535 
-2544 DIENT
+2544 
-2549 YGEKHHPGARV
+2549 
-2560 KYSRELDF
+2560 F

-2576 DREVLANAF
+2576 NREVLANAF

-2597 LKDYRENIDRLNT
+2597 LKDYRENIDRLNA

-2626 FAKGARDISKIAA
+2626 FAKGARDISKIAE
-2639 LRQEAEKTANRIGI
+2639 LRREAEKTSNRIGI

-2728 QGVVGELNTLLLN
+2728 KGIVGELDTLLRN
-2741 PTAKKHIKEELRRGV
+2741 PTSKKHIKEELRRGV
-2756 AEALSAF
+2756 AEALMAF

-2785 DPYEIARLL
+2785 DPYEIERLL

-2848 GDTSIRDMTLEE
+2848 GDTSIRDMTLEQ
-2860 LELVY
+2860 LEMVY

-2943 YRELRNGEDTFYADV
+2943 YRELRNGEDTFYTDAKESIDFV
-2958 TEAQT
+2958 E
-2963 FIEDQYDKHG
+2963 EQYKKHG
-2973 FKNWDMKATKT
+2973 FKDWDMKETKT

-3051 VETFTEIAS
+3051 VDTFTQIAS
-3060 SLTEEQKAFV
+3060 TLTEEQKAFV
-3070 DAMQAYL
+3070 DEMQAYL
-3077 SEDMGAKGNEISMQL
+3077 SDTMGAKGNEISMQL

-3106 KSSRYYMN
+3106 KSSQYYMN

-3124 LRNPAFSKETVHH
+3124 LRSPAFSKETVHH

-3196 AYPGVTNYINKFLK
+3196 AYPGVTKYINKFLK
-3210 DMNGGVRVETVG
+3210 DMNGGVRSETVG
-3222 WAEKLTSLS
+3222 FAEKMTSLA

-3239 ASVAVQQPSAIM
+3239 ASVTIQQPSAIM

-3266 VSEGKH
+3266 VSKGNH
-3272 KEKWVELKKYAPIAG
+3272 KEKWEELKKYAPIAG

-3295 VGMGQSTPDWIKA
+3295 VGMGASTTDLIKA
-3308 EKNILE
+3308 DKNFLE
-3314 KGEDFLSL
+3314 KAEDVLSL
-3322 LPAFMDEVTWLSIWN
+3322 PPAFMDEVTWLTIWD

-3344 HNYPKLATSSEAFL
+3344 HNYPKLATSSEEFKQ
-3358 TLAGERFTDVI
+3358 LAGERFTDVI

-3381 SDIMRN
+3381 SDLMRN

-3410 DACVQGKR
+3410 DSCVQGKR

-3442 NTFLKS
+3442 NSLLKS

-3460 SYIEKYLEHFA
+3460 SYIEKYFESFVG
-3471 SDLKDDLNPL
+3471 DLKDNINPL

-3489 IWSIYK
+3489 IVSIFK
-3495 GYDVERMDMM
+3495 GYDVERMDVA
-3505 LFSDLKDAIAAFD
+3505 LISDFKAALDAFD

-3532 GAVSALFGVPFK
+3532 GAASALFGVPVK
-3544 NVERDVRALFNTIFG
+3544 NIERDVRALFNTIFG
-3559 EREETTLEG
+3559 KREHTTLEG
-3568 MIYAIEKGWTG
+3568 WLYAIEKGWTG

-3592 LKGDAKHIERVKAR
+3592 LKGDTKHIERVKAR
-3606 FEDQDAVDS
+3606 FEDQKDIEA
-3615 AVYKALRDN
+3615 AVYKALKEN
-3624 DERITAAAE
+3624 DVRVKEAAK
-3633 ARYNGDIA
+3633 ARNNGDIA
-3641 GYMSIAKEIIA
+3641 GYTEIAKEIVG
-3652 EGIFSQDTVV
+3652 EGIFSQDNVV
-3662 SAINSKMN
+3662 AAINSEIRAFSSKISE
-3670 ALKKAEKTEDSEDLT
+3670 AASAKLAGEAKEYKDILDKLIETYKGVYTREEIEEAIAKSKPKDTTDSDEI
-3685 SDKAESIYRVE
+3685 KSIYVVE
-3696 DFYKAIRGNDIA
+3696 DFYKAVRGYDLA
-3708 TAYIVRED
+3708 TAYAVRED
-3716 IINVA
+3716 IIGAAV
-3721 IDNGKSKKAAESA
+3721 DNGKSQRAAEQA
-3734 FESSVA
+3734 FESSLA
-3740 SFVGDRY
+3740 TFVGNRY
-3747 KSGLVGDKEAADML
+3747 KEGLIEDESAADML
-3761 TNYAGMTE
+3761 INYAGFTE
-3769 DEASSRIRY
+3769 EEASSRIRY
-3778 WAFVAE
+3778 WAFKAE
-3784 NPEYKD
+3784 NPEYED
-3790 LSESAVNKYY
+3790 LTESAVNKYY
-3800 DGYYKT
+3800 DGYYKDG
-3806 EDEEEVLY
+3806 ELY
-3814 CKSAQSF
+3814 GESAQSF
-3821 GITLDIYAE
+3821 DISLDIYAE
-3830 YVREKSGL
+3830 YIRGKSGL
-3838 TKKEDIMYIINI
+3838 SKKEDILYVINT
-3850 LPLTKEQKDALY
+3850 LPLSKKQKDALY
-3862 YLNGWAKST
+3862 YLNGWAKSGLKDT
-3871 IREAPWR
+3871 PWH

>member
-1 MGKLIDSIRKEKK
+1 MGKLIDSIKKEKK
-14 ERAEQEKKQKATS
+14 ERAAQEKKQKETS

-32 PSYSNVLAKQND
+32 PSYSDVVSKNND
-44 KYGLSAARKETSFDT
+44 KYGFSAARTEKTFDT
-59 QPTEKLSLI
+59 QPTEKLGLI
-68 EQIKREKTAANAG
+68 DQIKRDKTNANAG
-81 NIIDRLNT
+81 SIIDRLNT

-107 LKGTYDD
+107 LKGTYEDA
-114 PYDSGISDWLS
+114 YDSGISDWLS

-131 SRFDAEADSILSYL
+131 SRFDAEAESILSYL
-145 TTNRDL
+145 SANRDL

-156 LNATVTNLDFARKNQ
+156 LNTTVTNLDYTRKQQ
-171 DSILKN
+171 DDILKH
-177 TEAYN
+177 TEEIN
-182 TFWSQFADENEYLG
+182 KHWSQWESEDAYKR
-196 YQNEYQKQ
+196 YQKISSIADMTSEQ
-204 KRIEGY
+204 IKQYLNGTDPVAYVDDNGQDVTWEALY
-210 QSKYEGKGYED
+210 NSKYYKEFMDAED
-221 IVSAL
+221 FA
-226 GSMDD
+226 
-231 SEEKDWLTY
+231 
-240 ESLMRYDLNAGQ
+240 
-252 EEIGRLTS
+252 
-260 ILDVKNQIAAIKQEE
+260 
-275 SILKLAIAKGDR
+275 
-287 NAAEKLAKNN
+287 
-297 QRLEALNST
+297 
-306 WEHALSTYGS
+306 
-316 EDNLNSLLS
+316 
-325 SKRATYTQAE
+325 
-335 RAQKAAELASVA
+335 
-347 DPNSA
+347 
-352 NYDPSFT
+352 
-359 ENSQYQSTK
+359 ENSQYKSTYRGGEK
-368 FTPENVLDKFFHT
+368 FHALSGTYTDSGFDDIM
-381 TQYDL
+381 YD
-386 GYDDLTHEYING
+386 YINRNETAKQRQALTDLAYNASFLG
-398 DEAFRAEVR
+398 LDNSERGEMTDDEIAIFNYLYATRGSDEAYAYIDYLTTDLNARQRETEEAYWKQFA
-407 DKYRTYSSDNPYGD
+407 K
-421 DESPFEKAGYDKM
+421 ESPVGSSVFSVVTSPLKGLSYVG
-434 TEQQIATYNY
+434 QIADFAQDGVIDQNEGYNKFSY
-444 YYNTA
+444 TNSAIRNEVSNTVEQKW
-449 GKEKA
+449 G
-454 QEYLDSLEETLKYQ
+454 SVGSFTYQ
-468 VGVDIAKSKEGKL
+468 VGMSMADFLFTTAITGGNEALSLAIMGTSAAADTVVSAMDRGLESWQAFTLGTAAGAIEALTEKIGIDALFDAAKLGKGALGYVLSNTFAEGAEEGLSNILNLVADVLIAGDKSEWQKALNEGKTLKQVIVDHLMALGLDVLGGAISGGLMGGGGVAVNAIGNTIQGIDYKKTYGANVGDTLAAKAVELTSDNKFAQKMQSKVENGEELSNRQVGKL
-481 ALQYIFAV
+481 AQNNKTALQEQNVTALREAV
-489 EAGIDQFEQGVGAW
+489 TNRLTELGE
-503 FTGDDYIV
+503 TGDVSEITDAVVKLKTGEKLSNAEKQAIKKSQFGQRV
-511 PSATQY
+511 ATEEENVGKGTHTSAWAEKYYTDR
-517 ASGIVRED
+517 AAARED
-525 LAETGKKL
+525 YSKALKG
-533 PDWLG
+533 
-538 GASLGQLGYDA
+538 
-549 INTTAN
+549 
-555 MLPSILVST
+555 
-564 VANAALPGVGTI
+564 NAA
-576 AGAGL
+576 
-581 LGASAGGNARAEMLN
+581 S
-596 LGYSKE
+596 
-602 QATSYGLMVG
+602 
-612 IAEAGMEYLLGHI
+612 
-625 PGLSKG
+625 
-631 DGLFSTLGSK
+631 
-641 VASKVDNAIS
+641 VA
-651 RVAIALGD
+651 
-659 KGTDILKAAAGK
+659 
-671 AIGAVGGALDEAL
+671 
-684 EEGLQTIIEPWLKEA
+684 
-699 ATSVDWDDPKVDE
+699 
-712 ILYSS
+712 
-717 LLGAITSF
+717 
-725 GFSAG
+725 
-730 ETVIDGVSYPAR
+730 
-742 QNAQAKEN
+742 
-750 LGAYQGEIASEVVA
+750 
-764 LDPKNSFA
+764 
-772 KNMQAKVESGQ
+772 
-783 ELSGAQLNRLV
+783 V
-794 KNYESSMTQKDIAT
+794 KNAK
-808 MQKAAENKL
+808 
-817 TERGERGDVKK
+817 
-828 LAEIIVKAE
+828 
-837 TGKKLTRAEE
+837 GKT
-847 STLNASDFGRSVRA
+847 VRA
-861 EMSKASLNSDQEM
+861 EIKGVEVNGKQE
-874 DRWAEDIGT
+874 
-883 DRINAEEY
+883 
-891 NRKPLAPSRVSI
+891 V
-903 GGKTAATVAVKDTN
+903 
-917 GNTIKA
+917 
-923 EIQSV
+923 
-928 EADGEKA
+928 
-935 TFTLSNGETVASD
+935 FTLTNGETVKRGD
-948 KVAFK
+948 VAFQS
-953 TEDAKLV
+953 EDAKLV
-960 ADIATE
+960 ADAAVE
-966 RVSRVEG
+966 RVSRVDS
-973 FTNEAATAMIK
+973 FTEEAATAMIK
-984 GYDGNVSAVEYAEA
+984 GYDGSVSAGEYIDLFDEA
-998 FSDAFELGANNEPS
+998 YSMGASDIPS
-1012 SKLVKAMNS
+1012 SNLTKVMNN
-1021 GLSERVAHTAYVL
+1021 GLGESAAYAAYVL

-1044 VLKTDSKN
+1044 VLKTESKN

-1058 NESEAGYESGESLYL
+1058 NNSEAENESGESIHL
-1073 RDSGEWAGG
+1073 RDSGERAGG
-1082 QNTEGQV
+1082 KNTGRQISRVESSAGQDQ
-1089 PRMEGGSGQAES
+1089 SGT
-1101 RGETRH
+1101 ETRH
-1107 VADGEA
+1107 VADSEA

-1126 DLGILGGSNVHT
+1126 DLGILGGSSVHT

-1144 ANETTTMKKAREA
+1144 ANETTTMKKARED

-1167 FVGDNLTIKDKNGK
+1167 FVGDALTIKGKNGK
-1181 WFAAR
+1181 WFR
-1186 AFIKGE
+1186 ANAYVKGE
-1192 YVFIRADHPSYTAD
+1192 HVLVRADHPTLTSD
-1206 QLMRHE
+1206 QLMQHE

-1220 GEVDIN
+1220 GEIDID

-1232 IETVGKE
+1232 IEIVGKE
-1239 NIDFTAKI
+1239 NVDKVAEA
-1247 YADAYIGS
+1247 YAEAYTDS
-1255 GMSAEEIWEECI
+1255 GLSADEIWEECI
-1267 CDSLGDMNVFNGKE
+1267 CDSLGDMNVFAGKDVVYDMLME
-1281 ARTFMAEML
+1281 EML
-1290 PEINKAINETKS
+1290 PEIKKAASETKS

-1335 ISSGYWKNFTSN
+1335 ISAGYWKNFTSN

-1370 YDANLNEGAQIID
+1370 YDANLNEDAQIID

-1450 IGGSD
+1450 LGGSD
-1455 ARNSSRLNA
+1455 ARNSSRLNSR
-1464 KRSRSEINANPITR
+1464 RSRSEIKANPITR

-1512 KVGDAKFSIE
+1512 KVSDAKFSIE

-1680 WTLFKEFLTGR
+1680 WTLFKEFLAGR

-1727 ELVEGGGETA
+1727 ELVESGGDIA

-1839 KKTAEGGYEIDAK
+1839 KKTADGGYEIDAK

-1914 FNAEQNDTVSDQ
+1914 FNAEQNDTVADQ

-2040 RAGKRANEVGYGRQD
+2040 RAGRRANEVGYGRQD

-2063 GRRVNREHGKASREL
+2063 GRKTNREHGKASREL
-2078 DTEYLSAVN
+2078 DY
-2087 RGDMETAQKMVD
+2087 
-2099 EAAKKAGY
+2099 
-2107 TIKAYH
+2107 
-2113 GSNADFTVFDKAR
+2113 
-2126 VGKGNDQY
+2126 
-2134 GAGFY
+2134 
-2139 FASNADVTELY
+2139 
-2150 GKKRYD
+2150 
-2156 TYLNIKKPVRLVS
+2156 
-2169 RPGDHGNPLYN
+2169 
-2180 ARITQAQAYQILK
+2180 
-2193 RHPLMYDKE
+2193 
-2202 NSPLGD
+2202 
-2208 FYDEYWSGG
+2208 
-2217 AKEWMVRDLAK
+2217 
-2228 KYDTIGAL
+2228 
-2236 DGDVVLYR
+2236 
-2244 DYPNELHEAIRD
+2244 
-2256 VTGYDGVV
+2256 
-2264 VYFETENMVDE
+2264 
-2275 RNDYY
+2275 
-2280 YVAWFDN
+2280 
-2287 QMKSADPVVRD
+2287 
-2298 DNGDVIPLTER
+2298 
-2309 FDPENND
+2309 
-2316 IRYSRELDD
+2316 
-2325 LSIDDFL
+2325 
-2332 LEALWED
+2332 
-2339 DNWDDLG
+2339 
-2346 LFGGD
+2346 
-2351 SSIED
+2351 
-2356 VSETL
+2356 
-2361 DIAPERIEI
+2361 
-2370 LFYREGLGDSY
+2370 
-2381 IDDGRK
+2381 
-2387 AVMTQARIDEAIE
+2387 
-2400 YNGASNP
+2400 
-2407 AYARRLITRI
+2407 
-2417 SPKDFI
+2417 
-2423 DLTVLRE
+2423 
-2430 NQNRAIFD
+2430 
-2438 AKVQGDH
+2438 
-2445 GNTMDGYDYEKAL
+2445 
-2458 KDSHSNPYLV
+2458 
-2468 IDLPTGQVIGHNGRH
+2468 
-2483 RMRAMELLGIQSV
+2483 
-2496 EIEVE
+2496 
-2501 LYDEGVVKY
+2501 
-2510 HDGIIKDLKISSQFD
+2510 
-2525 TKMQTILSNI
+2525 
-2535 IPLNESYRK
+2535 
-2544 DIENT
+2544 
-2549 YGEKHHPGARV
+2549 
-2560 KYSRELDF
+2560 

-2597 LKDYRENIDRLNT
+2597 LKDYRENIDRLNA

-2626 FAKGARDISKIAA
+2626 FAKGARDISKIAK
-2639 LRQEAEKTANRIGI
+2639 LREEAEKTANRIGI
-2653 YDKRLLT
+2653 YDKRLLK

-2728 QGVVGELNTLLLN
+2728 KGIVGELDTLLRN
-2741 PTAKKHIKEELRRGV
+2741 PTSKKHIKEELRRGV

-2779 KLQNES
+2779 KLRNES
-2785 DPYEIARLL
+2785 DPYEIERLL

-2835 IIQNSIKAVSEKV
+2835 VIQNSIKAVSEKV
-2848 GDTSIRDMTLEE
+2848 GDTSIRDMTLEQ
-2860 LELVY
+2860 LLMVY

-2943 YRELRNGEDTFYADV
+2943 YRELRNGEDTFYTDV
-2958 TEAQT
+2958 KESID
-2963 FIEDQYDKHG
+2963 FVEEQYKKHG
-2973 FKNWDMKATKT
+2973 FKDWDMKETKT

-3051 VETFTEIAS
+3051 VDTFTQIAS
-3060 SLTEEQKAFV
+3060 TLTEEQKAFV
-3070 DAMQAYL
+3070 DEMQAYL
-3077 SEDMGAKGNEISMQL
+3077 SDTMGAKGNEISMQL

-3106 KSSRYYMN
+3106 KSSQYYMN

-3124 LRNPAFSKETVHH
+3124 LRSPAFSKETVHH

-3158 SMYHAFVLALEDFTR
+3158 SMHHSFVLALEDFTR

-3179 RTDANV
+3179 KTDANV

-3196 AYPGVTNYINKFLK
+3196 AYPGVTKYINKFLK
-3210 DMNGGVRVETVG
+3210 DMNGGVRSETVG
-3222 WAEKLTSLS
+3222 FAEKMTSLA

-3239 ASVAVQQPSAIM
+3239 ASVAIQQPSAIM

-3272 KEKWVELKKYAPIAG
+3272 KEKWEELKKYAPIAG

-3295 VGMGQSTPDWIKA
+3295 VGMGASTTDLIKA
-3308 EKNILE
+3308 DKNFLE
-3314 KGEDFLSL
+3314 KAEDVLSL
-3322 LPAFMDEVTWLSIWN
+3322 PPAFMDEVTWLTIWN

-3344 HNYPKLATSSEAFL
+3344 HNYPKLATSSEEFL

-3381 SDIMRN
+3381 SDLMRN

-3410 DACVQGKR
+3410 DSCVQGKR

-3442 NTFLKS
+3442 NSLLKS

-3460 SYIEKYLEHFA
+3460 SYIEKYFESFVG
-3471 SDLKDDLNPL
+3471 DLKDNINPL
-3481 NLIPFVKD
+3481 NLVPFVKD
-3489 IWSIYK
+3489 IVSIFK
-3495 GYDVERMDMM
+3495 GYDVERMDVA
-3505 LFSDLKDAIAAFD
+3505 LISDFKDTIDAFD

-3532 GAVSALFGVPFK
+3532 GAASALFGVPVK
-3544 NVERDVRALFNTIFG
+3544 NIERDVRALFNTIFG
-3559 EREETTLEG
+3559 KREHTTLEG
-3568 MIYAIEKGWTG
+3568 WLYAIEKGWTG
-3579 DEKSN
+3579 NEKSN

-3592 LKGDAKHIERVKAR
+3592 LKGDTKHIERVKAR
-3606 FEDQDAVDS
+3606 FEDQKDIEA
-3615 AVYKALRDN
+3615 AVYKALKEN
-3624 DERITAAAE
+3624 DVRVKEAAK
-3633 ARYNGDIA
+3633 ARNNGDIA
-3641 GYMSIAKEIIA
+3641 GYTEIAKEIVG
-3652 EGIFSQDTVV
+3652 EGIFSQDNVV
-3662 SAINSKMN
+3662 AAINSEIRAFNSKISE
-3670 ALKKAEKTEDSEDLT
+3670 AASAKLAGEAKEYKDILDKLIDTYKGVYTREEIEEAIAKSKPKDTTDSDEI
-3685 SDKAESIYRVE
+3685 KSIYVVE
-3696 DFYKAIRGNDIA
+3696 DFYKAVRGYDLA
-3708 TAYIVRED
+3708 TAYAVRED
-3716 IINVA
+3716 IIGAAV
-3721 IDNGKSKKAAESA
+3721 DNGKSQRAAEQA
-3734 FESSVA
+3734 FESSLA
-3740 SFVGDRY
+3740 TFVGNRY
-3747 KSGLVGDKEAADML
+3747 KEGLIEDESAADML
-3761 TNYAGMTE
+3761 INYAGFTE
-3769 DEASSRIRY
+3769 EEASSRIRY
-3778 WAFVAE
+3778 WAFKAE
-3784 NPEYKD
+3784 NPEYED
-3790 LSESAVNKYY
+3790 LTESAVNKYY
-3800 DGYYKT
+3800 DGYYKDG
-3806 EDEEEVLY
+3806 ELY
-3814 CKSAQSF
+3814 GESAQSYD
-3821 GITLDIYAE
+3821 ISLDIYAE
-3830 YVREKSGL
+3830 YIRGKSGL
-3838 TKKEDIMYIINI
+3838 SKKEDILYVINT
-3850 LPLTKEQKDALY
+3850 LPLSKKQKDALY
-3862 YLNGWAKST
+3862 YLNGWAKSGLKDT
-3871 IREAPWR
+3871 PWH

>member
-1 MGKLIDSIRKEKK
+1 MGKLIDSIKKEKK
-14 ERAEQEKKQKATS
+14 ERAAQEKKQKETS

-32 PSYSNVLAKQND
+32 PSYSDVVAKNND
-44 KYGLSAARKETSFDT
+44 KYGFSAARTEKTFDP
-59 QPTEKLSLI
+59 QPTEKLGLI
-68 EQIKREKTAANAG
+68 DQIKRDKTNANAG
-81 NIIDRLNT
+81 SIIDRLNT

-125 TVTEQK
+125 TVSEQK

-182 TFWSQFADENEYLG
+182 TFWSQFADQDAYKR
-196 YQNEYQKQ
+196 YQKISSIADMTAEQ
-204 KRIEGY
+204 VKSYLNGTDPVAYVDDNGQDVTWETLY
-210 QSKYEGKGYED
+210 NSKYYKEFMDAED
-221 IVSAL
+221 FADKSKYTSTYRGGEKFNAWSGTYTDSGFDDIMYDYINRDETAKQRQNLTDLAYNASFL
-226 GSMDD
+226 GLDNSERGEMTDD
-231 SEEKDWLTY
+231 EIAIFNYLYATRGSDEAYAYIDYLT
-240 ESLMRYDLNAGQ
+240 SDLNARQRETEEAYWKQFAKESPVGSSVFSVVTSPLKGLSYIGQ
-252 EEIGRLTS
+252 
-260 ILDVKNQIAAIKQEE
+260 AADFLEDGVIDQNEGYNKFSYTNSAIRDEVSNTIEQKWGGVG
-275 SILKLAIAKGDR
+275 SFAYQTGMSMADFLFNTAISGGNSAVSLAIMGTSAAADTVVSAMDRGLESWQAFTLGTAAGAIEAVTEKIGIDALFDAAKLGKGAVGYILSNTLAEGAEEGLSNIANLIADTIVAKDKAEWWTAFNAYKDAGMSDFEAFGHAVGDQLMLDILGGAISGGVMGGGGAVVGAIG
-287 NAAEKLAKNN
+287 NTIQGKEYK
-297 QRLEALNST
+297 E
-306 WEHALSTYGS
+306 TYGANVGDTLAAKAV
-316 EDNLNSLLS
+316 ELTPDN
-325 SKRATYTQAE
+325 KF
-335 RAQKAAELASVA
+335 AQKMQSKVENGEELS
-347 DPNSA
+347 N
-352 NYDPSFT
+352 
-359 ENSQYQSTK
+359 
-368 FTPENVLDKFFHT
+368 
-381 TQYDL
+381 
-386 GYDDLTHEYING
+386 
-398 DEAFRAEVR
+398 R
-407 DKYRTYSSDNPYGD
+407 
-421 DESPFEKAGYDKM
+421 
-434 TEQQIATYNY
+434 
-444 YYNTA
+444 
-449 GKEKA
+449 
-454 QEYLDSLEETLKYQ
+454 Q
-468 VGVDIAKSKEGKL
+468 VGKL
-481 ALQYIFAV
+481 AQNNKTALQEQNVTALREAV
-489 EAGIDQFEQGVGAW
+489 TNRLTELGE
-503 FTGDDYIV
+503 TGDVSKITDAVVKLKTGEKLSNAEKQAIKKSQFGQRVATEEENVGKGTHTSAWAEKYYTDRAAAHEDY
-511 PSATQY
+511 S
-517 ASGIVRED
+517 
-525 LAETGKKL
+525 K
-533 PDWLG
+533 
-538 GASLGQLGYDA
+538 
-549 INTTAN
+549 
-555 MLPSILVST
+555 
-564 VANAALPGVGTI
+564 ALK
-576 AGAGL
+576 
-581 LGASAGGNARAEMLN
+581 GNASSVVVKDA
-596 LGYSKE
+596 
-602 QATSYGLMVG
+602 
-612 IAEAGMEYLLGHI
+612 
-625 PGLSKG
+625 KG
-631 DGLFSTLGSK
+631 KT
-641 VASKVDNAIS
+641 
-651 RVAIALGD
+651 
-659 KGTDILKAAAGK
+659 
-671 AIGAVGGALDEAL
+671 
-684 EEGLQTIIEPWLKEA
+684 
-699 ATSVDWDDPKVDE
+699 
-712 ILYSS
+712 
-717 LLGAITSF
+717 
-725 GFSAG
+725 
-730 ETVIDGVSYPAR
+730 
-742 QNAQAKEN
+742 
-750 LGAYQGEIASEVVA
+750 
-764 LDPKNSFA
+764 
-772 KNMQAKVESGQ
+772 
-783 ELSGAQLNRLV
+783 
-794 KNYESSMTQKDIAT
+794 
-808 MQKAAENKL
+808 
-817 TERGERGDVKK
+817 
-828 LAEIIVKAE
+828 
-837 TGKKLTRAEE
+837 
-847 STLNASDFGRSVRA
+847 VRA
-861 EMSKASLNSDQEM
+861 EIKGVEVNGKQE
-874 DRWAEDIGT
+874 
-883 DRINAEEY
+883 
-891 NRKPLAPSRVSI
+891 V
-903 GGKTAATVAVKDTN
+903 
-917 GNTIKA
+917 
-923 EIQSV
+923 
-928 EADGEKA
+928 
-935 TFTLSNGETVASD
+935 FTLTNGETVKRGD
-948 KVAFK
+948 VAFQS
-953 TEDAKLV
+953 EDAKLV
-960 ADIATE
+960 ADTATE
-966 RVSRVEG
+966 RVSRKEG

-984 GYDGNVSAVEYAEA
+984 GYDGSVSASKYMTLFDEA
-998 FSDAFELGANNEPS
+998 YNLGAADKPS
-1012 SKLVKAMNS
+1012 SKLVGVMNA
-1021 GLSERVAHTAYVL
+1021 GLGETVAHTAYVL

-1058 NESEAGYESGESLYL
+1058 INESEAQNESGESLYL

-1101 RGETRH
+1101 RGEINRI

-1119 GREVKVA
+1119 GQEVKVA
-1126 DLGILGGSNVHT
+1126 DLGILGGSSEHT

-1144 ANETTTMKKAREA
+1144 ANETSSMKEARKD

-1464 KRSRSEINANPITR
+1464 KRSRSEIKANPITR

-1512 KVGDAKFSIE
+1512 KVSDAKFSIE

-1680 WTLFKEFLTGR
+1680 WTLFKEFLDGR

-1699 RYVGWINAYNKGDR
+1699 RYTAWINAYNKGDR

-1839 KKTAEGGYEIDAK
+1839 KKTADGGYEIDAK

-1939 KASKMVYPSEH
+1939 KVSKMVYPSEH

-1983 NETRQSEGE
+1983 NETRQSEGQ
-1992 TSPLKANYNLE
+1992 TSPLKAKYNLE

-2055 VNFEDVAK
+2055 INFEDVAK
-2063 GRRVNREHGKASREL
+2063 GRKVNREHGKASREL

-2087 RGDMETAQKMVD
+2087 RGDMEAAQKMVD
-2099 EAAKKAGY
+2099 EAAKANGY
-2107 TIKAYH
+2107 TITAYH
-2113 GSNADFTVFDKAR
+2113 GSKNIFTVFDETKRGSNTKTETSKRWFFAADEKTANSYYPYGTLKEIYKQHPNLEWANPEKLKDSKR
-2126 VGKGNDQY
+2126 GKLYSLYLKFNNPLVVDVAGYDYASHRENADAWMEYVEQAEASGND
-2134 GAGFY
+2134 GIILL
-2139 FASNADVTELY
+2139 NA
-2150 GKKRYD
+2150 
-2156 TYLNIKKPVRLVS
+2156 
-2169 RPGDHGNPLYN
+2169 
-2180 ARITQAQAYQILK
+2180 
-2193 RHPLMYDKE
+2193 M
-2202 NSPLGD
+2202 
-2208 FYDEYWSGG
+2208 
-2217 AKEWMVRDLAK
+2217 
-2228 KYDTIGAL
+2228 
-2236 DGDVVLYR
+2236 
-2244 DYPNELHEAIRD
+2244 
-2256 VTGYDGVV
+2256 
-2264 VYFETENMVDE
+2264 
-2275 RNDYY
+2275 
-2280 YVAWFDN
+2280 DN
-2287 QMKSADPVVRD
+2287 QLNTSARESTVYMFRESSQAKSADPVTYD
-2298 DNGDVIPLTER
+2298 DNGKVIPLSER
-2309 FDPENND
+2309 FKSDNDD

-2468 IDLPTGQVIGHNGRH
+2468 IDVPTGQVIGHNGRH

-2597 LKDYRENIDRLNT
+2597 LKDYRENIDRLNA

-2699 KQEELKT
+2699 KQEALKT

-2785 DPYEIARLL
+2785 DPYEFARLL

-2835 IIQNSIKAVSEKV
+2835 VIQNSIKAVSEKV
-2848 GDTSIRDMTLEE
+2848 GDTSIRDMTLEQ
-2860 LELVY
+2860 LEMVY

-2880 AFKAK
+2880 AFNAK

-2893 SEAAN
+2893 AEAAN
-2898 QEIRTVAG
+2898 QEVRTVGG
-2906 QPYQRNVVSATAQ
+2906 QPYQRNALSAALL
-2919 RMGWSLLK
+2919 RSGWTFLK

-2935 GSDVFTDL
+2935 GSDTFTDL
-2943 YRELRNGEDTFYADV
+2943 YRELRNGEDTFYNDV
-2958 TEAQT
+2958 TEAQA
-2963 FIEDQYDKHG
+2963 FIEDQYEKYG

-3022 FEDALVVK
+3022 LEDALVVK

-3060 SLTEEQKAFV
+3060 SLTKEQKAFV

-3077 SEDMGAKGNEISMQL
+3077 SEDMGAKGNEISMKL

-3124 LRNPAFSKETVHH
+3124 LRSPSFSKETVHH

-3158 SMYHAFVLALEDFTR
+3158 SMYHSFVLALEDFTR

-3179 RTDANV
+3179 RTDSKV

-3272 KEKWVELKKYAPIAG
+3272 KEKWEELKKYAPIAG

-3295 VGMGQSTPDWIKA
+3295 VGMGASTTDLIKSDKNFFEKA
-3308 EKNILE
+3308 EDVI
-3314 KGEDFLSL
+3314 SL
-3322 LPAFMDEVTWLSIWN
+3322 PPAFMDEVTWLTIWD

-3344 HNYPKLATSSEAFL
+3344 HNYPKLATSSEEFKQ
-3358 TLAGERFTDVI
+3358 LAGERFTDVI
-3369 SLSQVYDSVFSR
+3369 SMSQVYDSVFSR

-3418 TGSKKGFVATTTAT
+3418 TGNAKGLVATTAST

-3442 NTFLKS
+3442 NSFLKS

-3460 SYIEKYLEHFA
+3460 SYIEKYLESFVG
-3471 SDLKDDLNPL
+3471 DLKDNLNPL

-3489 IWSIYK
+3489 IVSIFK

-3532 GAVSALFGVPFK
+3532 GAASALFGVPVK
-3544 NVERDVRALFNTIFG
+3544 NIERDARALFNTIFG
-3559 EREETTLEG
+3559 KHEKNTFEG
-3568 MIYAIEKGWTG
+3568 MLYAIEKGWTG
-3579 DEKSN
+3579 KEKSD

-3592 LKGDAKHIERVKAR
+3592 LDGSSEHIERIRAR
-3606 FEDQDAVDS
+3606 FEDQDAIDS
-3615 AVYKALRDN
+3615 ALYKALKENDIRVKEAAKARDG
-3624 DERITAAAE
+3624 
-3633 ARYNGDIA
+3633 GDIA
-3641 GYMSIAKEIIA
+3641 GFTAIAKEIVG
-3652 EGIFSQDTVV
+3652 EGIFSQDNVV
-3662 SAINSKMN
+3662 AAINSEIRTFSSKISE
-3670 ALKKAEKTEDSEDLT
+3670 AASAKLAGEDKEYKDILDKLIETYNGVYTREEIEEAIAKSKPQESTD
-3685 SDKAESIYRVE
+3685 SDEIKSIYVVE
-3696 DFYKAIRGNDIA
+3696 DFYKAVRGYDLA
-3708 TAYIVRED
+3708 TAYAVRED
-3716 IINVA
+3716 IIGAAV
-3721 IDNGKSKKAAESA
+3721 DNGKSRKAAESA
-3734 FESSVA
+3734 FESSVS

-3747 KSGLVGDKEAADML
+3747 KSGLIEDEGAADML
-3761 TNYAGMTE
+3761 INYAGMSE
-3769 DEASSRIRY
+3769 AEASSRIRY

-3871 IREAPWR
+3871 ICEAPWR

>member
-1 MGKLIDSIRKEKK
+1 MSLSERRKRRQELENEVKNNLNSGKTSTTGSTYSSSRAKR
-14 ERAEQEKKQKATS
+14 RAEMEQEVRNERLSTVSSELTS
-27 LTPQL
+27 
-32 PSYSNVLAKQND
+32 
-44 KYGLSAARKETSFDT
+44 RIDT
-59 QPTEKLSLI
+59 
-68 EQIKREKTAANAG
+68 
-81 NIIDRLNT
+81 
-89 WYKNSNNFMSN
+89 WFKNNENYINNYNS
-100 YQTRFSG
+100 RFSG
-107 LKGTYDD
+107 VTGSYTD
-114 PYDSGISDWLS
+114 PYDAGIKDWER
-125 TVTEQK
+125 TVKRQNLN
-131 SRFDAEADSILSYL
+131 FYAEADSIKSIIEENKDYLNPDWANEVLSS
-145 TTNRDL
+145 
-151 FDEEW
+151 FD
-156 LNATVTNLDFARKNQ
+156 NA
-171 DSILKN
+171 LKV
-177 TEAYN
+177 
-182 TFWSQFADENEYLG
+182 Q
-196 YQNEYQKQ
+196 
-204 KRIEGY
+204 R
-210 QSKYEGKGYED
+210 D
-221 IVSAL
+221 IVNNS
-226 GSMDD
+226 SERVKYFSNWD
-231 SEEKDWLTY
+231 SEESYKRYQKISSIADMTSEQIKQYLSGDDPVAYVDDEGNEVTWDSLYKSKYYKEFTGKEDFADKSKSGYAAYEADIQSAAEREEAKKKDEKWY
-240 ESLMRYDLNAGQ
+240 EKLGRYLGDAGPDTTLPNAGFIQATNDIRKDTSYMKPSNSWSQ
-252 EEIGRLTS
+252 EQKDIYGYLYSTDKGAAAEYAQYANELN
-260 ILDVKNQIAAIKQEE
+260 NQASNEKKTAAIEDWATKNGLTG
-275 SILKLAIAKGDR
+275 SLA
-287 NAAEKLAKNN
+287 
-297 QRLEALNST
+297 
-306 WEHALSTYGS
+306 
-316 EDNLNSLLS
+316 
-325 SKRATYTQAE
+325 
-335 RAQKAAELASVA
+335 
-347 DPNSA
+347 
-352 NYDPSFT
+352 
-359 ENSQYQSTK
+359 
-368 FTPENVLDKFFHT
+368 
-381 TQYDL
+381 
-386 GYDDLTHEYING
+386 
-398 DEAFRAEVR
+398 
-407 DKYRTYSSDNPYGD
+407 
-421 DESPFEKAGYDKM
+421 
-434 TEQQIATYNY
+434 
-444 YYNTA
+444 
-449 GKEKA
+449 
-454 QEYLDSLEETLKYQ
+454 
-468 VGVDIAKSKEGKL
+468 
-481 ALQYIFAV
+481 
-489 EAGIDQFEQGVGAW
+489 
-503 FTGDDYIV
+503 
-511 PSATQY
+511 
-517 ASGIVRED
+517 
-525 LAETGKKL
+525 
-533 PDWLG
+533 
-538 GASLGQLGYDA
+538 
-549 INTTAN
+549 
-555 MLPSILVST
+555 
-564 VANAALPGVGTI
+564 
-576 AGAGL
+576 
-581 LGASAGGNARAEMLN
+581 
-596 LGYSKE
+596 
-602 QATSYGLMVG
+602 
-612 IAEAGMEYLLGHI
+612 
-625 PGLSKG
+625 
-631 DGLFSTLGSK
+631 TLGSI
-641 VASKVDNAIS
+641 AMMPMSLVDSLGAMIEYGERGFIS
-651 RVAIALGD
+651 TSA
-659 KGTDILKAAAGK
+659 
-671 AIGAVGGALDEAL
+671 
-684 EEGLQTIIEPWLKEA
+684 EPLPGQV
-699 ATSVDWDDPKVDE
+699 S
-712 ILYSS
+712 
-717 LLGAITSF
+717 GAITSAISKTLNQKYGTLNENAPVVGGKGWGDVYQLGTSIANSMISAYTQGSVGTFMVFF
-725 GFSAG
+725 GSASASGMYEAKERGATDEQAITYGVLSGLAEAAGEAFSVDKLLGLAGVDELKSFFGNVLLQAGIEASEEGVTTLLNNFSDQLVMGDKSNFNVLVNYYMTEKKLSEEEAKRKAWADMANDLAFDMLGGAISGGTSAG
-730 ETVIDGVSYPAR
+730 LQTGIQTGVQGLYDTAKGKEYKNKFGADIGSALVGEAVEISP
-742 QNAQAKEN
+742 NSKFAQK
-750 LGAYQGEIASEVVA
+750 
-764 LDPKNSFA
+764 
-772 KNMQAKVESGQ
+772 MQAKVEGGN
-783 ELSGAQLNRLV
+783 ELSNRQVGKLVRQNETAMRDQDVSALRESVSNRL
-794 KNYESSMTQKDIAT
+794 
-808 MQKAAENKL
+808 
-817 TERGERGDVKK
+817 TELGETGNISTITE
-828 LAEIIVKAE
+828 AIVKLRTGEKLSNTEKQTIKNSQFGQRVATEEENVGKGTHTSAWAE
-837 TGKKLTRAEE
+837 KYYSDRAAAHE
-847 STLNASDFGRSVRA
+847 DY
-861 EMSKASLNSDQEM
+861 SKALKGN
-874 DRWAEDIGT
+874 
-883 DRINAEEY
+883 NA
-891 NRKPLAPSRVSI
+891 AS
-903 GGKTAATVAVKDTN
+903 VAVKDAKGKTV
-917 GNTIKA
+917 TA

-984 GYDGNVSAVEYAEA
+984 GYDGNISAVEYTEA
-998 FSDAFELGANNEPS
+998 FSNAFELGANNEPA
-1012 SKLVKAMNS
+1012 SKLVKVMNA
-1021 GLSERVAHTAYVL
+1021 GVSERVAHTAYVL
-1034 GKESTKNVES
+1034 GKESSKNVES

-1058 NESEAGYESGESLYL
+1058 NYESEAGNENRESVHL
-1073 RDSGEWAGG
+1073 RDSGKRNGSENSGR
-1082 QNTEGQV
+1082 QISRV
-1089 PRMEGGSGQAES
+1089 EGGSGQDQS
-1101 RGETRH
+1101 RGEARH

-1126 DLGILGGSNVHT
+1126 DLGILGGSQEHT
-1138 VRLVDQ
+1138 VRLVDR
-1144 ANETTTMKKAREA
+1144 ANETITMKKARED

-1167 FVGDNLTIKDKNGK
+1167 FVGDNLTIKGK
-1181 WFAAR
+1181 DGNWFAAR
-1186 AFIKGE
+1186 AYVKGE
-1192 YVFIRADHPSYTAD
+1192 HVLVRADHPTLTSD
-1206 QLMRHE
+1206 QLMQHE
-1212 LGHDKIAK
+1212 LGHDKVAK
-1220 GEVDIN
+1220 GEIDID

-1232 IETVGKE
+1232 IETVGKDKVDKVAE
-1239 NIDFTAKI
+1239 A
-1247 YADAYIGS
+1247 YAEAYIDS
-1255 GMSAEEIWEECI
+1255 GLSADEIWEECI
-1267 CDSLGDMNVFNGKE
+1267 CDSLGDMNIFAGKNVVNDLLME
-1281 ARTFMAEML
+1281 GML
-1290 PEINKAINETKS
+1290 PEINKAANETKS
-1302 PTQTRGS
+1302 PAQTRGS

-1314 SRDNLTDEQYY
+1314 SREVKRRPKVPPMSYFATDAMQWAYSVGTEIGERKFFYRDGKYVLIEKSDDGFVELGSYTNAQRKEIIKEIEEY
-1325 NFGWVRANDV
+1325 NEAIREDLYTC
-1335 ISSGYWKNFTSN
+1335 IMRH
-1347 YAEAVNNKNFDRITP
+1347 EAVGEHDMRD
-1362 NGEYMIEV
+1362 NGNDERRQV
-1370 YDANLNEGAQIID
+1370 
-1383 HIVFAKGDIGN
+1383 GDGRVGSLHQGESDGN
-1394 PEITRI
+1394 RST
-1400 IEIDSKNET
+1400 
-1409 KLSDERGYIYAL
+1409 SDE
-1421 ERNGIRAE
+1421 
-1429 ADDLLK
+1429 
-1435 IHTSANARSASQRER
+1435 
-1450 IGGSD
+1450 GGEHD
-1455 ARNSSRLNA
+1455 N
-1464 KRSRSEINANPITR
+1464 RSE
-1478 TQVNEDENTVTITYK
+1478 VSSKY
-1493 NGETVTE
+1493 
-1500 KFSSPEEAKASG
+1500 SSPEEAKASG
-1512 KVGDAKFSIE
+1512 KVSDAKFSIE

-1545 ELEKAIADTA
+1545 ELERAIADTA

-1662 AAYEAA
+1662 AAYDAA

-1680 WTLFKEFLTGR
+1680 WSLFKEFLAGR

-1699 RYVGWINAYNKGDR
+1699 RYVGWINAHNNGER

-1727 ELVEGGGETA
+1727 ELVEGGGEIA

-1839 KKTAEGGYEIDAK
+1839 KKTESGYEIDAK
-1852 QSANIEE
+1852 QSANIDE

-1955 TYLSICEKRG
+1955 TYLSICEQRG

-1983 NETRQSEGE
+1983 NETRQSEGQ
-1992 TSPLKANYNLE
+1992 TSPLKAVYNLE

-2055 VNFEDVAK
+2055 INFEDVAK
-2063 GRRVNREHGKASREL
+2063 GRKTNREHGKA
-2078 DTEYLSAVN
+2078 
-2087 RGDMETAQKMVD
+2087 
-2099 EAAKKAGY
+2099 
-2107 TIKAYH
+2107 
-2113 GSNADFTVFDKAR
+2113 
-2126 VGKGNDQY
+2126 
-2134 GAGFY
+2134 
-2139 FASNADVTELY
+2139 
-2150 GKKRYD
+2150 
-2156 TYLNIKKPVRLVS
+2156 
-2169 RPGDHGNPLYN
+2169 
-2180 ARITQAQAYQILK
+2180 
-2193 RHPLMYDKE
+2193 
-2202 NSPLGD
+2202 
-2208 FYDEYWSGG
+2208 
-2217 AKEWMVRDLAK
+2217 
-2228 KYDTIGAL
+2228 
-2236 DGDVVLYR
+2236 
-2244 DYPNELHEAIRD
+2244 
-2256 VTGYDGVV
+2256 
-2264 VYFETENMVDE
+2264 
-2275 RNDYY
+2275 
-2280 YVAWFDN
+2280 
-2287 QMKSADPVVRD
+2287 
-2298 DNGDVIPLTER
+2298 
-2309 FDPENND
+2309 
-2316 IRYSRELDD
+2316 
-2325 LSIDDFL
+2325 
-2332 LEALWED
+2332 
-2339 DNWDDLG
+2339 
-2346 LFGGD
+2346 
-2351 SSIED
+2351 
-2356 VSETL
+2356 
-2361 DIAPERIEI
+2361 
-2370 LFYREGLGDSY
+2370 
-2381 IDDGRK
+2381 
-2387 AVMTQARIDEAIE
+2387 
-2400 YNGASNP
+2400 
-2407 AYARRLITRI
+2407 
-2417 SPKDFI
+2417 
-2423 DLTVLRE
+2423 
-2430 NQNRAIFD
+2430 
-2438 AKVQGDH
+2438 
-2445 GNTMDGYDYEKAL
+2445 
-2458 KDSHSNPYLV
+2458 
-2468 IDLPTGQVIGHNGRH
+2468 
-2483 RMRAMELLGIQSV
+2483 
-2496 EIEVE
+2496 
-2501 LYDEGVVKY
+2501 
-2510 HDGIIKDLKISSQFD
+2510 
-2525 TKMQTILSNI
+2525 
-2535 IPLNESYRK
+2535 
-2544 DIENT
+2544 
-2549 YGEKHHPGARV
+2549 
-2560 KYSRELDF
+2560 SRELDF

-2597 LKDYRENIDRLNT
+2597 LKDYRENINRLNT

-2626 FAKGARDISKIAA
+2626 FAKGARDISKIAE
-2639 LRQEAEKTANRIGI
+2639 LRTEAEKTANRIGI

-2691 AYRERALM
+2691 AYRARALV

-2719 KKTEVRHKI
+2719 HKTEIRHKI
-2728 QGVVGELNTLLLN
+2728 KSEVSELNTLLLN

-2763 NMDTIGAEERL
+2763 NMDTVGAEERL

-2779 KLQNES
+2779 KLQAET
-2785 DPYEIARLL
+2785 DPYEIEHLL

-2800 KNQDANL
+2800 KNQGENL
-2807 KEKLEKLNTAY
+2807 KEKLEKLNSAY
-2818 EKIKDSD
+2818 EKIKDTD

-2848 GDTSIRDMTLEE
+2848 GDTSIRDMTLEQ
-2860 LELVY
+2860 LEMVY

-2880 AFKAK
+2880 AFNAK

-2893 SEAAN
+2893 AEATN
-2898 QEIRTVAG
+2898 QEVRTVGG
-2906 QPYQRNVVSATAQ
+2906 QPYQRNVVSATLQ

-2935 GSDVFTDL
+2935 GSDTFTDL
-2943 YRELRNGEDTFYADV
+2943 YRELRNGEDTFYKDLN
-2958 TEAQT
+2958 EAQA

-3077 SEDMGAKGNEISMQL
+3077 SEDMGAKGNEISMKL
-3092 LGVKLFKEKFYLPI
+3092 LGVKLFKERFYLPI
-3106 KSSRYYMN
+3106 KSSKYYMN

-3124 LRNPAFSKETVHH
+3124 LRSPAFSKETVQH

-3158 SMYHAFVLALEDFTR
+3158 SMYHSFVLALEDFTR

-3222 WAEKLTSLS
+3222 WAERMTSLA
-3231 KKGAVLGS
+3231 KKGSVLGS
-3239 ASVAVQQPSAIM
+3239 ASVAIQQPSAVM

-3266 VSEGKH
+3266 VSEGMH
-3272 KEKWVELKKYAPIAG
+3272 KEKWEELKKYAPVAG

-3295 VGMGQSTPDWIKA
+3295 VGMGQSTSDWIKA
-3308 EKNILE
+3308 DKNLLE
-3314 KGEDFLSL
+3314 KAEDFLSL
-3322 LPAFMDEVTWLSIWN
+3322 PPAFMDEVTWITIWN

-3410 DACVQGKR
+3410 DSAVQGKR
-3418 TGSKKGFVATTTAT
+3418 TGNIAGTTVKT

-3442 NTFLKS
+3442 NSILKS
-3448 FVMAMRDDDEDE
+3448 FVMAMRDDEEDE
-3460 SYIEKYLEHFA
+3460 SYIEKYFERFVG
-3471 SDLKDDLNPL
+3471 DLKDNLNPL

-3489 IWSIYK
+3489 VWSIYK
-3495 GYDVERMDMM
+3495 GYDVERMDMA
-3505 LFSDLKDAIAAFD
+3505 LFSDFKDAIDAFD
-3518 SDNKTLYEKWSGLI
+3518 SDNKTLYDKWSGLI
-3532 GAVSALFGVPFK
+3532 GAASAFFGVPVK
-3544 NVERDVRALFNTIFG
+3544 NLERDVRALFNTIFG
-3559 EREETTLEG
+3559 YREETTLEG
-3568 MIYAIEKGWTG
+3568 MLYAIEKGWTG

-3592 LKGDAKHIERVKAR
+3592 LKGDTKHIERVKAR
-3606 FEDQDAVDS
+3606 FEDQDDIDS
-3615 AVYKALRDN
+3615 AVYKALKEN
-3624 DERITAAAE
+3624 DVRIKEAAK
-3633 ARYNGDIA
+3633 ARENGDIA
-3641 GYMSIAKEIIA
+3641 GFTAIAKEIIA
-3652 EGIFSQDTVV
+3652 EGIFSQDNVV
-3662 SAINSKMN
+3662 AAINSEVRAFSSKIS
-3670 ALKKAEKTEDSEDLT
+3670 AAASAKLSGEEKEYRDILKGLIETYKGVYTGKEIEETIEVAMSNPQESTE
-3685 SDKAESIYRVE
+3685 SDKIKSIYVVD
-3696 DFYKAIRGNDIA
+3696 DFYKAVRGNDLA
-3708 TAYIVRED
+3708 TAYAVRED
-3716 IINVA
+3716 IIGAAV
-3721 IDNGKSKKAAESA
+3721 DNGKSKKAAEQA
-3734 FESSVA
+3734 FESSIA
-3740 SFVGDRY
+3740 SFVGDKY
-3747 KSGLVGDKEAADML
+3747 KSGLIEDSGAAEVLVDYAGLTEAEAA
-3761 TNYAGMTE
+3761 
-3769 DEASSRIRY
+3769 SRIRY
-3778 WAFVAE
+3778 WAFVTE

-3800 DGYYKT
+3800 DGLYKK
-3806 EDEEEVLY
+3806 EEEKEVLY
-3814 CKSAQSF
+3814 CKSAQSY

-3830 YVREKSGL
+3830 YIREKSGL
-3838 TKKEDIMYIINI
+3838 SKKEDIMYIINT
-3850 LPLTKEQKDALY
+3850 LPLTSSQKDALY

>member
-1 MGKLIDSIRKEKK
+1 MSLAERRKRLQELK
-14 ERAEQEKKQKATS
+14 EQEKNGTSDATMTTTRVSDSRDARSKRLAEIKQAEQQDHLTS
-27 LTPQL
+27 LSSEL
-32 PSYSNVLAKQND
+32 
-44 KYGLSAARKETSFDT
+44 TSRIDT
-59 QPTEKLSLI
+59 WFKNNE
-68 EQIKREKTAANAG
+68 NYV
-81 NIIDRLNT
+81 NN
-89 WYKNSNNFMSN
+89 YKS
-100 YQTRFSG
+100 RFSG
-107 LKGTYDD
+107 VTGSYTD
-114 PYDSGISDWLS
+114 PYDSDISNWIS
-125 TVTEQK
+125 TVTTQK
-131 SRFDAEADSILSYL
+131 SNFD
-145 TTNRDL
+145 
-151 FDEEW
+151 
-156 LNATVTNLDFARKNQ
+156 
-171 DSILKN
+171 
-177 TEAYN
+177 TEAASIKSIIEENKDYLN
-182 TFWSQFADENEYLG
+182 SDWVNEVFSAFDSASKVQSDIVGASNSFGEYWSQWESPEAYAEWAGAVAE
-196 YQNEYQKQ
+196 
-204 KRIEGY
+204 R
-210 QSKYEGKGYED
+210 
-221 IVSAL
+221 
-226 GSMDD
+226 
-231 SEEKDWLTY
+231 EKLLSVD
-240 ESLMRYDLNAGQ
+240 
-252 EEIGRLTS
+252 LTS
-260 ILDVKNQIAAIKQEE
+260 SANDIAVLENVYNAVKHAESEIQRLESEKQMLNLAAAKGSAVARAQLEANEKQIAAHKQTLQE
-275 SILKLAIAKGDR
+275 ADAKYYS
-287 NAAEKLAKNN
+287 K
-297 QRLEALNST
+297 
-306 WEHALSTYGS
+306 
-316 EDNLNSLLS
+316 DNLSALLS
-325 SKRATYTQAE
+325 SKKAAYTTAE

-347 DPNSA
+347 DVNSEL
-352 NYDPSFT
+352 YDPNFDAYS
-359 ENSQYQSTK
+359 E
-368 FTPENVLDKFFHT
+368 
-381 TQYDL
+381 L
-386 GYDDLTHEYING
+386 GKNISYESVGGSKKQNGITVYDDLKAATLALNEHYAGEELFTKDMLVPGKGISGYIQGLKGISEYNSENIKVVDTFRKMKENEFATLAYYLKKDEENG
-398 DEAFRAEVR
+398 TDLAAQYV
-407 DKYRTYSSDNPYGD
+407 
-421 DESPFEKAGYDKM
+421 ES
-434 TEQQIATYNY
+434 IR
-444 YYNTA
+444 
-449 GKEKA
+449 
-454 QEYLDSLEETLKYQ
+454 ETLNTR
-468 VGVDIAKSKEGKL
+468 VAVDIAEAKKDNL
-481 ALQYIFAV
+481 ALQYVFAA
-489 EAGIDQFEQGVGAW
+489 EAGLDQFYQGRDAW
-503 FTGDDYIV
+503 FADEDYIV
-511 PSATQY
+511 PSATQI
-517 ASGIVRED
+517 ASGMIRED
-525 LAETGKKL
+525 LAETGKQIE
-533 PDWLG
+533 WLG
-538 GASLGQLGYDA
+538 GVSLGQIGYDA

-555 MLPSILVST
+555 MLPSILAST
-564 VANAALPGVGTI
+564 AVNMAVP
-576 AGAGL
+576 GAGTVVGAGV
-581 LGASAGGNARAEMLN
+581 LGMSAGGNARAEMLN

-612 IAEAGMEYLLGHI
+612 VAEAGMEYLLGHI

-631 DGLFSTLGSK
+631 DGVFSTLGTK
-641 VASKVDNAIS
+641 VATKIDNAIS

-659 KGTDILKAAAGK
+659 KGVEILQKVAGK

-730 ETVIDGVSYPAR
+730 ETVLQSVSSPIR
-742 QNAQAKEN
+742 QNAEAKKN
-750 LGAYQGEIASEVVA
+750 LGAYQSEIASEAAA
-764 LDPKNSFA
+764 LNPNSKFA
-772 KNMQAKVESGQ
+772 QNMQAKVEGGKD
-783 ELSGAQLNRLV
+783 LSGAQLNRLV
-794 KNYESSMTQKDIAT
+794 KNYEASLTKNDADKIKSGVESRLTELGESGDVEVIASALT
-808 MQKAAENKL
+808 KQVTGKALSIAERTALKKSTFGQRVANELNADNIRSGGYTSAWAENL
-817 TERGERGDVKK
+817 
-828 LAEIIVKAE
+828 
-837 TGKKLTRAEE
+837 
-847 STLNASDFGRSVRA
+847 
-861 EMSKASLNSDQEM
+861 
-874 DRWAEDIGT
+874 GT
-883 DRINAEEY
+883 DRVNVKEY
-891 NRKPLAPSRVSI
+891 NRGLMESEDAPKRVTLPKS
-903 GGKTAATVAVKDTN
+903 AASVAVKDAKGKTVR
-917 GNTIKA
+917 A
-923 EIQSV
+923 EIKGV
-928 EADGEKA
+928 EVNGKQEV
-935 TFTLSNGETVASD
+935 FTLTNGETVKRGD
-948 KVAFK
+948 VAFQS
-953 TEDAKLV
+953 EDAKLV
-960 ADIATE
+960 ADAAVE
-966 RVSRVEG
+966 RVSRVDS
-973 FTNEAATAMIK
+973 FTEEAATAMIK
-984 GYDGNVSAVEYAEA
+984 GYDGSVSAGQYLDLFDEA
-998 FSDAFELGANNEPS
+998 YSMGASDIPS
-1012 SKLVKAMNS
+1012 SNLTKVMNN
-1021 GLSERVAHTAYVL
+1021 GLGESAAYAAYVL

-1044 VLKTDSKN
+1044 VLKTESKN

-1058 NESEAGYESGESLYL
+1058 NNSEAENESGESIHL
-1073 RDSGEWAGG
+1073 RDSGERAGG
-1082 QNTEGQV
+1082 KNTGRQVSRVESSAGQDQ
-1089 PRMEGGSGQAES
+1089 SGA
-1101 RGETRH
+1101 ETRH

-1126 DLGILGGSNVHT
+1126 DLGILGGSSVHT

-1144 ANETTTMKKAREA
+1144 ANETTTMKKARED

-1167 FVGDNLTIKDKNGK
+1167 FVGDALTIKGKNGK
-1181 WFAAR
+1181 WFR
-1186 AFIKGE
+1186 ANAYVKGE
-1192 YVFIRADHPSYTAD
+1192 HVLVRADHPTLTSD
-1206 QLMRHE
+1206 QLMQHE

-1220 GEVDIN
+1220 GEIDID

-1232 IETVGKE
+1232 IEIVGKE
-1239 NIDFTAKI
+1239 NVDKVAEA
-1247 YADAYIGS
+1247 YAEAYTDS
-1255 GMSAEEIWEECI
+1255 GLSADEIWEECI
-1267 CDSLGDMNVFNGKE
+1267 CDSLGDMNVFAGKDVVYDMLME
-1281 ARTFMAEML
+1281 EML
-1290 PEINKAINETKS
+1290 PEIKKAASETKS

-1314 SRDNLTDEQYY
+1314 SWERHNLYTASKAFAREVAYGDRSAFARSLANKTSDMVEGEIRTIRVGGYIFEADGYMRGRMLAPY
-1325 NFGWVRANDV
+1325 NENTKKLLEVKE
-1335 ISSGYWKNFTSN
+1335 SGY
-1347 YAEAVNNKNFDRITP
+1347 D
-1362 NGEYMIEV
+1362 
-1370 YDANLNEGAQIID
+1370 
-1383 HIVFAKGDIGN
+1383 
-1394 PEITRI
+1394 
-1400 IEIDSKNET
+1400 EIDE
-1409 KLSDERGYIYAL
+1409 
-1421 ERNGIRAE
+1421 
-1429 ADDLLK
+1429 
-1435 IHTSANARSASQRER
+1435 
-1450 IGGSD
+1450 
-1455 ARNSSRLNA
+1455 
-1464 KRSRSEINANPITR
+1464 
-1478 TQVNEDENTVTITYK
+1478 
-1493 NGETVTE
+1493 NGETVGLWSQAVQNAEQGRSSDIDVSRRGRSGTDDRLLGTSSGRDSSGNNE
-1500 KFSSPEEAKASG
+1500 RVRETFETKEEAERILSQLKKLYGLEEVGETSKYSSPEEAKASG
-1512 KVGDAKFSIE
+1512 KVSDAKFSIE
-1522 FADDIANKQRQFAAD
+1522 FADDIANKQRKFVED

-1680 WTLFKEFLTGR
+1680 WTLFKEFLAGR

-1699 RYVGWINAYNKGDR
+1699 RYTAWINAYNKGDR

-1727 ELVEGGGETA
+1727 ELVEGGGDIA

-1839 KKTAEGGYEIDAK
+1839 KKTADGGYEIDAK
-1852 QSANIEE
+1852 QSADIQKAIE
-1859 AIKLREQYP
+1859 LRKEYP

-1939 KASKMVYPSEH
+1939 KVSKMVYPSEH

-1955 TYLSICEKRG
+1955 TYLSICEQRG

-1983 NETRQSEGE
+1983 NETRQSEGQ
-1992 TSPLKANYNLE
+1992 TSPLKAKYNLE

-2040 RAGKRANEVGYGRQD
+2040 RAGRRANEVGYGRQD
-2055 VNFEDVAK
+2055 VNFEDIAK
-2063 GRRVNREHGKASREL
+2063 GRKVNREHGKA
-2078 DTEYLSAVN
+2078 
-2087 RGDMETAQKMVD
+2087 
-2099 EAAKKAGY
+2099 
-2107 TIKAYH
+2107 
-2113 GSNADFTVFDKAR
+2113 
-2126 VGKGNDQY
+2126 
-2134 GAGFY
+2134 
-2139 FASNADVTELY
+2139 
-2150 GKKRYD
+2150 
-2156 TYLNIKKPVRLVS
+2156 
-2169 RPGDHGNPLYN
+2169 
-2180 ARITQAQAYQILK
+2180 
-2193 RHPLMYDKE
+2193 
-2202 NSPLGD
+2202 
-2208 FYDEYWSGG
+2208 
-2217 AKEWMVRDLAK
+2217 
-2228 KYDTIGAL
+2228 
-2236 DGDVVLYR
+2236 
-2244 DYPNELHEAIRD
+2244 
-2256 VTGYDGVV
+2256 
-2264 VYFETENMVDE
+2264 
-2275 RNDYY
+2275 
-2280 YVAWFDN
+2280 
-2287 QMKSADPVVRD
+2287 
-2298 DNGDVIPLTER
+2298 
-2309 FDPENND
+2309 
-2316 IRYSRELDD
+2316 
-2325 LSIDDFL
+2325 
-2332 LEALWED
+2332 
-2339 DNWDDLG
+2339 
-2346 LFGGD
+2346 
-2351 SSIED
+2351 
-2356 VSETL
+2356 
-2361 DIAPERIEI
+2361 
-2370 LFYREGLGDSY
+2370 
-2381 IDDGRK
+2381 
-2387 AVMTQARIDEAIE
+2387 
-2400 YNGASNP
+2400 
-2407 AYARRLITRI
+2407 
-2417 SPKDFI
+2417 
-2423 DLTVLRE
+2423 
-2430 NQNRAIFD
+2430 
-2438 AKVQGDH
+2438 
-2445 GNTMDGYDYEKAL
+2445 
-2458 KDSHSNPYLV
+2458 
-2468 IDLPTGQVIGHNGRH
+2468 
-2483 RMRAMELLGIQSV
+2483 
-2496 EIEVE
+2496 
-2501 LYDEGVVKY
+2501 
-2510 HDGIIKDLKISSQFD
+2510 
-2525 TKMQTILSNI
+2525 
-2535 IPLNESYRK
+2535 
-2544 DIENT
+2544 
-2549 YGEKHHPGARV
+2549 
-2560 KYSRELDF
+2560 SRELDF

-2597 LKDYRENIDRLNT
+2597 IKDYRENIERLNA
-2610 EEEKLMKLRAE
+2610 EEEKLLKLRSE

-2626 FAKGARDISKIAA
+2626 FAKGARDISKIAE

-2653 YDKRLLT
+2653 YDKRLLK

-2728 QGVVGELNTLLLN
+2728 KGIVGELDTLLRN
-2741 PTAKKHIKEELRRGV
+2741 PTSKKHIKEELRRGV
-2756 AEALSAF
+2756 AEALMAF

-2785 DPYEIARLL
+2785 DPYEIERLL

-2835 IIQNSIKAVSEKV
+2835 VIQNSIKAVSEKV
-2848 GDTSIRDMTLEE
+2848 GDTSIRDMTLEQ
-2860 LELVY
+2860 LLMVY

-2943 YRELRNGEDTFYADV
+2943 YRELRNGEDTFYTDV
-2958 TEAQT
+2958 KESID
-2963 FIEDQYDKHG
+2963 FVEEQYKKHG
-2973 FKNWDMKATKT
+2973 FKDWDMKETKT

-3051 VETFTEIAS
+3051 VDTFTQIAS
-3060 SLTEEQKAFV
+3060 TLTEEQKAFV
-3070 DAMQAYL
+3070 DEMQAYL
-3077 SEDMGAKGNEISMQL
+3077 SDTMGAKGNEISMQL

-3106 KSSRYYMN
+3106 KSSQYYMN

-3124 LRNPAFSKETVHH
+3124 LRSPAFSKETVHH

-3158 SMYHAFVLALEDFTR
+3158 SMYHSFVLALEDFTR

-3179 RTDANV
+3179 KTDANV

-3196 AYPGVTNYINKFLK
+3196 AYPGVTKYINKFLK
-3210 DMNGGVRVETVG
+3210 DMNGGVRSETVG
-3222 WAEKLTSLS
+3222 FAEKMTSLA

-3239 ASVAVQQPSAIM
+3239 ASVTIQQPSAIM

-3266 VSEGKH
+3266 VSKGKH
-3272 KEKWVELKKYAPIAG
+3272 KEKWEELKKYAPIAG

-3295 VGMGQSTPDWIKA
+3295 VGMGASTTDLIKA
-3308 EKNILE
+3308 DKNFLE
-3314 KGEDFLSL
+3314 KAEDVLSL
-3322 LPAFMDEVTWLSIWN
+3322 PPAFMDEVTWLTIWD

-3344 HNYPKLATSSEAFL
+3344 HNYPKLATSSEEFKQ
-3358 TLAGERFTDVI
+3358 LAGERFTDVI

-3410 DACVQGKR
+3410 DSCVQGKR

-3442 NTFLKS
+3442 NSLLKS

-3460 SYIEKYLEHFA
+3460 SYIEKYFESFVG
-3471 SDLKDDLNPL
+3471 DLKDNINPL
-3481 NLIPFVKD
+3481 NLVPFVKD
-3489 IWSIYK
+3489 IVSIWQ
-3495 GYDVERMDMM
+3495 GYDVERMDVA
-3505 LFSDLKDAIAAFD
+3505 LISDFKDAIDAFD
-3518 SDNKTLYEKWSGLI
+3518 GDNKTLYEKWSGLI
-3532 GAVSALFGVPFK
+3532 GAASALFGVPVK
-3544 NVERDVRALFNTIFG
+3544 NIERDVRALFNTIFG
-3559 EREETTLEG
+3559 KREHTTLEG
-3568 MIYAIEKGWTG
+3568 WLYAIEKGWTG

-3592 LKGDAKHIERVKAR
+3592 LKGDTKHIERVKAR
-3606 FEDQDAVDS
+3606 FEDQKDIEA
-3615 AVYKALRDN
+3615 AVYKALKEN
-3624 DERITAAAE
+3624 DVRVKEAAK
-3633 ARYNGDIA
+3633 ARNNGDIA
-3641 GYMSIAKEIIA
+3641 GYTEIAKEIVG
-3652 EGIFSQDTVV
+3652 EGIFSQDNVV
-3662 SAINSKMN
+3662 AAINSEIRAFNSKI
-3670 ALKKAEKTEDSEDLT
+3670 TEAASAKLAGEVKEYKDIL
-3685 SDKAESIYRVE
+3685 DKLIETYKGVYTREEIEEAIAKSKPQESIDSDEIKSIYVVE
-3696 DFYKAIRGNDIA
+3696 DFYKAVRGYDLA
-3708 TAYIVRED
+3708 TAYAVRED
-3716 IINVA
+3716 IIGAAV
-3721 IDNGKSKKAAESA
+3721 DNGKSQRAAEQA
-3734 FESSVA
+3734 FESSLA
-3740 SFVGDRY
+3740 TFVGNRY
-3747 KSGLVGDKEAADML
+3747 KEGLIEDEGAADML
-3761 TNYAGMTE
+3761 TNFAGFTE
-3769 DEASSRIRY
+3769 EEASSRIRY
-3778 WAFVAE
+3778 WAFKAE
-3784 NPEYKD
+3784 NPEYED
-3790 LSESAVNKYY
+3790 FTESAVNKYY
-3800 DGYYKT
+3800 DGFYKKVNG
-3806 EDEEEVLY
+3806 EYELY
-3814 CKSAQSF
+3814 EKSAQSY
-3821 GITLDIYAE
+3821 GISLEIYAE
-3830 YVREKSGL
+3830 YIRSKSGL
-3838 TKKEDIMYIINI
+3838 TAKEDILYVINT
-3850 LPLTKEQKDALY
+3850 LPLSKKQKDALY
-3862 YLNGWAKST
+3862 YLNGWAKSGLKDT
-3871 IREAPWR
+3871 PWH

>member
-1 MGKLIDSIRKEKK
+1 MSLAERRKRLQELK
-14 ERAEQEKKQKATS
+14 EQEKNGTSTASMTTTPVSDYRSERSKRLAEIKQAEQQDRLTS
-27 LTPQL
+27 LSSEL
-32 PSYSNVLAKQND
+32 
-44 KYGLSAARKETSFDT
+44 TSRIDT
-59 QPTEKLSLI
+59 WFKNNE
-68 EQIKREKTAANAG
+68 NYV
-81 NIIDRLNT
+81 NN
-89 WYKNSNNFMSN
+89 YKS
-100 YQTRFSG
+100 RFSG
-107 LKGTYDD
+107 VTGSYTD
-114 PYDSGISDWLS
+114 PYDSDISNWVS
-125 TVTEQK
+125 TVTTQK
-131 SRFDAEADSILSYL
+131 SNFD
-145 TTNRDL
+145 
-151 FDEEW
+151 
-156 LNATVTNLDFARKNQ
+156 
-171 DSILKN
+171 
-177 TEAYN
+177 TEAASIKSIIEENKDYLN
-182 TFWSQFADENEYLG
+182 SDWVNEVFSAFDSASKVQSDIVGASNSFGEYWSQWESPEAYAEWAGAVAE
-196 YQNEYQKQ
+196 
-204 KRIEGY
+204 R
-210 QSKYEGKGYED
+210 
-221 IVSAL
+221 
-226 GSMDD
+226 
-231 SEEKDWLTY
+231 EKLLSVD
-240 ESLMRYDLNAGQ
+240 
-252 EEIGRLTS
+252 LTS
-260 ILDVKNQIAAIKQEE
+260 SANDIAVLENVYNAVKHAESEIQRLESEKQMLNLAAAKGSADARAQLEANEKQIAAHKQTLQE
-275 SILKLAIAKGDR
+275 ADAKYYS
-287 NAAEKLAKNN
+287 K
-297 QRLEALNST
+297 
-306 WEHALSTYGS
+306 
-316 EDNLNSLLS
+316 DNLSALLS
-325 SKRATYTQAE
+325 SKKAEYTTAE
-335 RAQKAAELASVA
+335 RAQNAAKLASVA
-347 DPNSA
+347 DVNSEL
-352 NYDPSFT
+352 YDPNFDTYS
-359 ENSQYQSTK
+359 E
-368 FTPENVLDKFFHT
+368 
-381 TQYDL
+381 L
-386 GYDDLTHEYING
+386 GKNISYESVGGSKKQNGITVYDDLKAATLALNEHYSGEELFTKDMLVPGKGISGYIQGLKGISEYNSENIKVVDTFRKMNENEFATLAYYLKKDEENG
-398 DEAFRAEVR
+398 TDLAAQYV
-407 DKYRTYSSDNPYGD
+407 
-421 DESPFEKAGYDKM
+421 ES
-434 TEQQIATYNY
+434 IR
-444 YYNTA
+444 
-449 GKEKA
+449 
-454 QEYLDSLEETLKYQ
+454 ETLNTR
-468 VGVDIAKSKEGKL
+468 VAVDIAEAKKDNL
-481 ALQYIFAV
+481 ALQYVFAA
-489 EAGIDQFEQGVGAW
+489 EAGLDQFYQGRDAW
-503 FTGDDYIV
+503 FADEDYIV
-511 PSATQY
+511 PSATQI
-517 ASGIVRED
+517 ASGMIRED
-525 LAETGKKL
+525 LAETGKQIE
-533 PDWLG
+533 WLG
-538 GASLGQLGYDA
+538 GVSLGQIGYDA

-555 MLPSILVST
+555 MLPSILASSAVNMA
-564 VANAALPGVGTI
+564 VP
-576 AGAGL
+576 GAGTVVGAGV
-581 LGASAGGNARAEMLN
+581 LGMSAGGNARAEMLN

-612 IAEAGMEYLLGHI
+612 VAEAGMEYLLGHI

-631 DGLFSTLGSK
+631 DGVFSTLGTK
-641 VASKVDNAIS
+641 VATKIDNAIS

-659 KGTDILKAAAGK
+659 KGVEILQMVAGK

-730 ETVIDGVSYPAR
+730 ETVLQNVSRPFV
-742 QNAQAKEN
+742 QNAEAKQN
-750 LGAYQGEIASEVVA
+750 LGAYQSEIAAEAVA
-764 LDPKNSFA
+764 LNPNNKFA
-772 KNMQAKVESGQ
+772 QNMQAKVESGKD
-783 ELSGAQLNRLV
+783 LSGAQLNRLV
-794 KNYESSMTQKDIAT
+794 KNYEASLSKNDADKIKSAT
-808 MQKAAENKL
+808 VSRL
-817 TERGERGDVKK
+817 TELGESGDVEVIASALTKQVTGKALSTAERTALKKSTFGQRVANELNADNIRSGGYTSAWAEKLGTDRVNVKEYNRGLMESEDAPKRVTLPKSAASVAVKNAKGKTVRAEIKGVEVNGKQEVFTLTNGKTVKRGDV
-828 LAEIIVKAE
+828 A
-837 TGKKLTRAEE
+837 
-847 STLNASDFGRSVRA
+847 F
-861 EMSKASLNSDQEM
+861 
-874 DRWAEDIGT
+874 
-883 DRINAEEY
+883 
-891 NRKPLAPSRVSI
+891 
-903 GGKTAATVAVKDTN
+903 
-917 GNTIKA
+917 
-923 EIQSV
+923 QS
-928 EADGEKA
+928 
-935 TFTLSNGETVASD
+935 
-948 KVAFK
+948 
-953 TEDAKLV
+953 EDAKLV
-960 ADIATE
+960 ADTAVE

-973 FTNEAATAMIK
+973 FTDEAATAMIK
-984 GYDGNVSAVEYAEA
+984 GYDGSVGAARYITLFDEA
-998 FSDAFELGANNEPS
+998 YELGATDKPS
-1012 SKLVKAMNS
+1012 SNLTRVMNG
-1021 GLSERVAHTAYVL
+1021 GLGESAAYAAYVL

-1044 VLKTDSKN
+1044 VLKTESKN

-1058 NESEAGYESGESLYL
+1058 NNSEAENESGESIHL
-1073 RDSGEWAGG
+1073 RDSGERAGG
-1082 QNTEGQV
+1082 KNTGRQV
-1089 PRMEGGSGQAES
+1089 SRVESSTGQAEI
-1101 RGETRH
+1101 RGENTRN
-1107 VADGEA
+1107 VADSEA

-1126 DLGILGGSNVHT
+1126 DLGILGGSSEHT

-1144 ANETTTMKKAREA
+1144 ANETSSMKEARAA

-1167 FVGDNLTIKDKNGK
+1167 FVGDNLTIKGKDGK

-1192 YVFIRADHPSYTAD
+1192 YVLIRADHPTYTAD

-1212 LGHDKIAK
+1212 LGHDMIAK
-1220 GEVDIN
+1220 GEVDID

-1232 IETVGKE
+1232 IEAVGKE
-1239 NIDFTAKI
+1239 KIDEVAEA
-1247 YADAYIGS
+1247 YADAYDGS
-1255 GMSAEEIWEECI
+1255 GLSAEEVWEECI
-1267 CDSLGDMNVFNGKE
+1267 CDSLGDMNIFAGKDVVNDLL
-1281 ARTFMAEML
+1281 MADMI
-1290 PEINKAINETKS
+1290 PEINRAANEGKS

-1314 SRDNLTDEQYY
+1314 SRAPHQGRSTE
-1325 NFGWVRANDV
+1325 
-1335 ISSGYWKNFTSN
+1335 I
-1347 YAEAVNNKNFDRITP
+1347 VNMENNRFDRLREFRDDLPNMWYAYSYKYFYVYSNKSFTDYTIIKKIEIT
-1362 NGEYMIEV
+1362 
-1370 YDANLNEGAQIID
+1370 DANAQLINAIEGALTNEINGD
-1383 HIVFAKGDIGN
+1383 AKTFNDWLKSFRSRKRSHSGN
-1394 PEITRI
+1394 
-1400 IEIDSKNET
+1400 
-1409 KLSDERGYIYAL
+1409 
-1421 ERNGIRAE
+1421 
-1429 ADDLLK
+1429 
-1435 IHTSANARSASQRER
+1435 NAVASGGRSAGAVDGMD
-1450 IGGSD
+1450 GG
-1455 ARNSSRLNA
+1455 AR
-1464 KRSRSEINANPITR
+1464 RSEAGNDPSDSNGNSRIT
-1478 TQVNEDENTVTITYK
+1478 EEY
-1493 NGETVTE
+1493 
-1500 KFSSPEEAKASG
+1500 SSPEEAKASG
-1512 KVGDAKFSIE
+1512 KVSDAKFSIE

-1668 GKPKLPSSFNAE
+1668 GKPKIPSSFNAE
-1680 WTLFKEFLTGR
+1680 WTLFKEFLAGR

-1727 ELVEGGGETA
+1727 ELVEGGGDIA

-1826 APTGMNINISVYA
+1826 ATTGMNINISVYA
-1839 KKTAEGGYEIDAK
+1839 KKTADGGYEIDAK
-1852 QSANIEE
+1852 QSANIED

-1914 FNAEQNDTVSDQ
+1914 FNAEQNDTVADQ

-1983 NETRQSEGE
+1983 NETRQSEGQ

-2040 RAGKRANEVGYGRQD
+2040 RAGRRANEVGYGRQD

-2063 GRRVNREHGKASREL
+2063 GRKVNREHGKASREL
-2078 DTEYLSAVN
+2078 DTEYLSAVD

-2107 TIKAYH
+2107 PVKAYH
-2113 GSNADFTVFDKAR
+2113 GSRNIFTVFDEAKRGSNTKTETSKRWFFAADEKTANSYYPYGTLKEIYKQNPNWEWANPEKLKDSKR
-2126 VGKGNDQY
+2126 GKLYSLYLKLNNPLVVDVAGYDYTSHRENADAWMEYVEQAEASGND
-2134 GAGFY
+2134 GIILL
-2139 FASNADVTELY
+2139 NA
-2150 GKKRYD
+2150 
-2156 TYLNIKKPVRLVS
+2156 
-2169 RPGDHGNPLYN
+2169 
-2180 ARITQAQAYQILK
+2180 
-2193 RHPLMYDKE
+2193 M
-2202 NSPLGD
+2202 
-2208 FYDEYWSGG
+2208 
-2217 AKEWMVRDLAK
+2217 
-2228 KYDTIGAL
+2228 
-2236 DGDVVLYR
+2236 
-2244 DYPNELHEAIRD
+2244 
-2256 VTGYDGVV
+2256 
-2264 VYFETENMVDE
+2264 
-2275 RNDYY
+2275 
-2280 YVAWFDN
+2280 DN
-2287 QMKSADPVVRD
+2287 QLNTSARESTVYMFRESSQAKSADPVTYD
-2298 DNGDVIPLTER
+2298 DNGKVIPLSER
-2309 FDPENND
+2309 FNAKNDD

-2325 LSIDDFL
+2325 FSIDDFL

-2361 DIAPERIEI
+2361 DVAPERIEI

-2387 AVMTQARIDEAIE
+2387 AVMTQSRIDEAIE

-2458 KDSHSNPYLV
+2458 KDSSNPYLV
-2468 IDLPTGQVIGHNGRH
+2468 IDVPTGQVIGHNGRH

-2525 TKMQTILSNI
+2525 TKLQTILSNI

-2544 DIENT
+2544 DIEST

-2560 KYSRELDF
+2560 KYSRELDY

-2597 LKDYRENIDRLNT
+2597 LKDYRENIDRLNA

-2626 FAKGARDISKIAA
+2626 FAKGARDISKIAE

-2728 QGVVGELNTLLLN
+2728 KGIVGELDTLLRN
-2741 PTAKKHIKEELRRGV
+2741 PTSKKHIKEELRRGV

-2779 KLQNES
+2779 KLRNES
-2785 DPYEIARLL
+2785 DPYEIERLL

-2835 IIQNSIKAVSEKV
+2835 VIQNSIKAVSEKV
-2848 GDTSIRDMTLEE
+2848 GDTSIRDMTLEQ
-2860 LELVY
+2860 LEMVY

-2943 YRELRNGEDTFYADV
+2943 YRELRNGEDTFYTDV
-2958 TEAQT
+2958 KESID
-2963 FIEDQYDKHG
+2963 FVEEQYKKHG
-2973 FKNWDMKATKT
+2973 FKDWDMKETKT

-3051 VETFTEIAS
+3051 VDTFTQIAS
-3060 SLTEEQKAFV
+3060 TLTEEQKAFV
-3070 DAMQAYL
+3070 DEMQAYL
-3077 SEDMGAKGNEISMQL
+3077 SDTMGAKGNEISMQL

-3106 KSSRYYMN
+3106 KSSQYYMN

-3124 LRNPAFSKETVHH
+3124 LRSPAFSKETVHH

-3158 SMYHAFVLALEDFTR
+3158 SMYHSFVLALEDFTR

-3196 AYPGVTNYINKFLK
+3196 AYPGVTKYINKFLK
-3210 DMNGGVRVETVG
+3210 DMNGGVRSETVG
-3222 WAEKLTSLS
+3222 FAEKMTSLA

-3239 ASVAVQQPSAIM
+3239 ASVAIQQPSAIM

-3272 KEKWVELKKYAPIAG
+3272 KEKWEELKKYAPIAG

-3295 VGMGQSTPDWIKA
+3295 VGMGASTTDLIKADKNLLEKAEDWI
-3308 EKNILE
+3308 
-3314 KGEDFLSL
+3314 SL
-3322 LPAFMDEVTWLSIWN
+3322 PPAFMDEVTWLSIWN

-3344 HNYPKLATSSEAFL
+3344 HNYPKLATSSEEFL

-3381 SDIMRN
+3381 SDLMRN

-3410 DACVQGKR
+3410 DSCVQGKR

-3442 NTFLKS
+3442 NSLLKS

-3460 SYIEKYLEHFA
+3460 SYIEKYFESFVG
-3471 SDLKDDLNPL
+3471 DLKDNINPL
-3481 NLIPFVKD
+3481 NLVPFVKD
-3489 IWSIYK
+3489 IVSIFK
-3495 GYDVERMDMM
+3495 GYDVERMDVA
-3505 LFSDLKDAIAAFD
+3505 LISDFKDAIDAFD

-3532 GAVSALFGVPFK
+3532 GAASALFGVPVK
-3544 NVERDVRALFNTIFG
+3544 NIERDVRALFNTIFG
-3559 EREETTLEG
+3559 KREHTTLEG
-3568 MIYAIEKGWTG
+3568 WLYAIEKGWTG

-3592 LKGDAKHIERVKAR
+3592 LKGDTKHIERVKAR
-3606 FEDQDAVDS
+3606 FEDQKDIEA
-3615 AVYKALRDN
+3615 AVYKALKEN
-3624 DERITAAAE
+3624 DVRVKEAAK
-3633 ARYNGDIA
+3633 ARNNGDIA
-3641 GYMSIAKEIIA
+3641 GYTEIAKEIVG
-3652 EGIFSQDTVV
+3652 EGIFSQDNVV
-3662 SAINSKMN
+3662 AAINSEIRAFSSKISE
-3670 ALKKAEKTEDSEDLT
+3670 AASAKLAGEAKEYKDILDKLIETYKGVYTREEIEEAIAKSKPKDTTDSDEI
-3685 SDKAESIYRVE
+3685 KSIYVVE
-3696 DFYKAIRGNDIA
+3696 DFYKAVRGYDLA
-3708 TAYIVRED
+3708 TAYAVRED
-3716 IINVA
+3716 IIGAAV
-3721 IDNGKSKKAAESA
+3721 DNGKSQRAAEQA
-3734 FESSVA
+3734 FESSLA
-3740 SFVGDRY
+3740 TFVGNRY
-3747 KSGLVGDKEAADML
+3747 KEGLIEDESAADML
-3761 TNYAGMTE
+3761 INYAGFTE
-3769 DEASSRIRY
+3769 EEASSRIRY
-3778 WAFVAE
+3778 WAFKAE
-3784 NPEYKD
+3784 NPEYED
-3790 LSESAVNKYY
+3790 LTESAVNKYY
-3800 DGYYKT
+3800 DGYYKDG
-3806 EDEEEVLY
+3806 ELY
-3814 CKSAQSF
+3814 GESAQSYD
-3821 GITLDIYAE
+3821 ISLDIYAE
-3830 YVREKSGL
+3830 YIRGKSGL
-3838 TKKEDIMYIINI
+3838 SKKEDILYVINT
-3850 LPLTKEQKDALY
+3850 LPLSKKQKDALY
-3862 YLNGWAKST
+3862 YLNDWAKSGLKDT
-3871 IREAPWR
+3871 PWH